1 MASYTGTKQIGKD
14 DLPPETLTQYYEDRK
29 KIIFKKL
36 TISKNE
42 QYILSLVKTSQLK
55 VNAKT
60 IDSIKGGFFQSLPSN
75 AFDLSVIFKENIAN
89 FCLVISLYL
98 QENRNIEAL
107 KLFLLLCEQNKK
119 TLNYLT
125 FKVLEQLPKISN
137 RNKIAKYYPT
147 ITKTLLQIISVL
159 IKLAGKFNKSVLENY
174 FIVQYL
180 KIVHILSITV
190 VKYINP
196 VKIDEINTQ
205 LKNERRYFYS
215 NCLFDCSIY
224 LFNRFQPLNISISIL
239 NHTLDLYN
247 NQNVNYILN
256 EIESTLLLK
265 INYNLGLFYYVD
277 GLNMEAIN
285 NFNQAQ
291 DRVADIK
298 NFPVSKTR
306 KSRISLDEKDLMMNK
321 LRNNNNN
328 SSNNLI
334 LDFDDILGPQNNQN
348 SRNKYVRS
356 NIKPGTHI
364 VNGRES
370 IEQQSSLLFKVTNDS
385 MKSQGNKKNIKI
397 YSTIYLGAF
406 NILRFK
412 NPIEIESVR
421 DKILIEIKL
430 NLAEIELKN
439 KNYKESINH
448 LNFILN
454 MQKKAT
460 YADFGLFDKD
470 NIRLIKSKTNNN
482 QNEIDTIVNKT
493 REKTRFINELKKTK
507 SENTN
512 SIFLMTRDKSTN
524 NTLKENTSTNNINNT
539 NSPQQIMKYHLTNG
553 DKSKIMRLLEE
564 IEMASWEKDTN
575 KLKNKNQYSEVA
587 KYPYDRSKNYL
598 IRNQKIIT
606 SKEMEK
612 FFIFICSLSIY
623 QLKILNDTQPPPSQR
638 RNDLPIIFNNQ
649 FQDCLTNAQ
658 RMNLSLLET
667 MSLSRYILLKDTN
680 KDISL
685 ENLDIRFML
694 FRIKDEESDN
704 KIDYTNI
711 IRRNRLKSNNRFKRN
726 RNTKGNSFRSNT
738 FCIKTPQKKGK
749 KYEYE
754 EEDDA
759 LKFFMKNNNAKNKK
773 IIGKHKKEVEKFI
786 EEIDNDELK
795 IFYKNPELL
804 SKLIENTEKK
814 IK

>member
-1 MASYTGTKQIGKD
+1 MASLSNTKQIGKD
-14 DLPPETLTQYYEDRK
+14 DLPPESVTEYYEDRK

-42 QYILSLVKTSQLK
+42 EYILSIVKKSQLK

-60 IDSIKGGFFQSLPSN
+60 IDSMKGGFFQSLPSN
-75 AFDLSVIFKENIAN
+75 AYDLSVMFKENIAN
-89 FCLVISLYL
+89 FSLVISLYL
-98 QENRNIEAL
+98 QENRKIDAF

-125 FKVLEQLPKISN
+125 GKVLEQLPKISN
-137 RNKIAKYYPT
+137 RNKIAKFYPT
-147 ITKTLLQIISVL
+147 ITKTLLQIISVF

-180 KIVHILSITV
+180 KIVHILSVTV

-224 LFNRFQPLNISISIL
+224 LFNRFQPFNISISIL

-247 NQNVNYILN
+247 NQNVNYVLN
-256 EIESTLLLK
+256 ENESTLLLK
-265 INYNLGLFYYVD
+265 INYNLGLFCYVD
-277 GLNMEAIN
+277 GLNMEAVN
-285 NFNQAQ
+285 NFNQAK
-291 DRVADIK
+291 DRVTDIK
-298 NFPVSKTR
+298 NFPISKTR

-321 LRNNNNN
+321 LRNNN
-328 SSNNLI
+328 STSNLI
-334 LDFDDILGPQNNQN
+334 LDFNDIVAPQPNQ
-348 SRNKYVRS
+348 SRNKYNR
-356 NIKPGTHI
+356 NTIKSTTH
-364 VNGRES
+364 VLNGRES
-370 IEQQSSLLFKVTNDS
+370 IEHQNNLFLKVSNDNAENQ
-385 MKSQGNKKNIKI
+385 MNKKNVRD
-397 YSTIYLGAF
+397 YSTIYLGAY

-412 NPIEIESVR
+412 NPLEIELVR
-421 DKILIEIKL
+421 DKILVEIKL
-430 NLAEIELKN
+430 YLAEIELKN
-439 KNYKESINH
+439 KNYRESLYH
-448 LNFILN
+448 LNSILN
-454 MQKKAT
+454 LQKKENMGE
-460 YADFGLFDKD
+460 YVLYSKD
-470 NIRLIKSKTNNN
+470 NTRLIKSKTNSSKNI
-482 QNEIDTIVNKT
+482 IDTADNKT
-493 REKTRFINELKKTK
+493 REKTRYMNDLKKNK
-507 SENTN
+507 SENNN
-512 SIFLMTRDKSTN
+512 SLFLITRDKSTN
-524 NTLKENTSTNNINNT
+524 NTLKDNASSNNLNNV
-539 NSPQQIMKYHLTNG
+539 NSSHQVMKYNLTNG
-553 DKSKIMRLLEE
+553 DKSRIMRLLEE
-564 IEMASWEKDTN
+564 IEIACWEKDAN
-575 KLKNKNQYSEVA
+575 KLKNKNQYAEVT

-658 RMNLSLLET
+658 RMNLTLLET

-694 FRIKDEESDN
+694 YRIKDEEVDN
-704 KIDYTNI
+704 KIDYNKI
-711 IRRNRLKSNNRFKRN
+711 MRRNRIKSNNRFKRIN
-726 RNTKGNSFRSNT
+726 NSKGNSFRSNT
-738 FCIKTPQKKGK
+738 FSIKTPIKKVK
-749 KYEYE
+749 KYEDE

-759 LKFFMKNNNAKNKK
+759 LKYFMKNNSPKNKK
-773 IIGKHKKEVEKFI
+773 LIGNHKKELTKFI
-786 EEIDNDELK
+786 EDINNDELK

-804 SKLIENTEKK
+804 SKLVENTEKK

>member
-1 MASYTGTKQIGKD
+1 MASLSNTKQIGKD
-14 DLPPETLTQYYEDRK
+14 DLPPESVTEYYEDRK

-42 QYILSLVKTSQLK
+42 EYILSIVKKSQLK

-60 IDSIKGGFFQSLPSN
+60 IDSMKGGFFQSLPSN
-75 AFDLSVIFKENIAN
+75 AYDLSVMFKENIAN
-89 FCLVISLYL
+89 FSLVISLYL
-98 QENRNIEAL
+98 QENRKIDAF

-125 FKVLEQLPKISN
+125 GKVLEQLPKISN
-137 RNKIAKYYPT
+137 RNKIAKFYPT
-147 ITKTLLQIISVL
+147 ITKTLLQIISVF

-180 KIVHILSITV
+180 KIVHILSVTV

-224 LFNRFQPLNISISIL
+224 LFNRFQPFNISISIL

-247 NQNVNYILN
+247 NQNVNYVLN
-256 EIESTLLLK
+256 ENESTLLLK
-265 INYNLGLFYYVD
+265 INYNLGLFCYVD
-277 GLNMEAIN
+277 GLNMEAVN
-285 NFNQAQ
+285 NFNQAK
-291 DRVADIK
+291 DRVNDIK
-298 NFPVSKTR
+298 NFPISKTR

-321 LRNNNNN
+321 LRNNN
-328 SSNNLI
+328 STSNLI
-334 LDFDDILGPQNNQN
+334 LDFNDIVSPQPNQ
-348 SRNKYVRS
+348 SRNKYNR
-356 NIKPGTHI
+356 NTIKSTTH
-364 VNGRES
+364 VLNGRES
-370 IEQQSSLLFKVTNDS
+370 IEHQNNLFLKVSNDNAENQ
-385 MKSQGNKKNIKI
+385 MNKKNVRD
-397 YSTIYLGAF
+397 YSTIYLGAY

-412 NPIEIESVR
+412 NPLEIELVR
-421 DKILIEIKL
+421 DKILVEIKL
-430 NLAEIELKN
+430 YLAEIELKN
-439 KNYKESINH
+439 KNYRESLYH
-448 LNFILN
+448 LNSILN
-454 MQKKAT
+454 LQKKENMGE
-460 YADFGLFDKD
+460 YVLYSKD
-470 NIRLIKSKTNNN
+470 NTRLIKSKTNSSKNI
-482 QNEIDTIVNKT
+482 IDTADNKT
-493 REKTRFINELKKTK
+493 REKTRYMNDLKKNK
-507 SENTN
+507 SENNN
-512 SIFLMTRDKSTN
+512 SLFLITRDKSTN
-524 NTLKENTSTNNINNT
+524 NTLKDNASSNNLNNV
-539 NSPQQIMKYHLTNG
+539 NSSHQVMKYNLTNG
-553 DKSKIMRLLEE
+553 DKSRIMRLLEE
-564 IEMASWEKDTN
+564 IEIACWEKDAN
-575 KLKNKNQYSEVA
+575 KLKNKNQYAEVT

-658 RMNLSLLET
+658 RMNLTLLET

-694 FRIKDEESDN
+694 YRIKDEEVDN
-704 KIDYTNI
+704 KINYNKI
-711 IRRNRLKSNNRFKRN
+711 MRRNRIKSNNRFKRIN
-726 RNTKGNSFRSNT
+726 NSKGNSFRSNT
-738 FCIKTPQKKGK
+738 FSIKTPIKKVK
-749 KYEYE
+749 KYEDE

-759 LKFFMKNNNAKNKK
+759 LKYFMKNNSPKNKK
-773 IIGKHKKEVEKFI
+773 LIGNHKKELTKFI
-786 EEIDNDELK
+786 EDINNDELK

-804 SKLIENTEKK
+804 SKLVENTEKK

>member
-1 MASYTGTKQIGKD
+1 MASLSNTKQIGKD
-14 DLPPETLTQYYEDRK
+14 DLPPESVTEYYEDRK

-42 QYILSLVKTSQLK
+42 EYILSIVKKSQLK

-60 IDSIKGGFFQSLPSN
+60 IDSMKGGFFQSLPSN
-75 AFDLSVIFKENIAN
+75 AYDLSVMFKENIAN
-89 FCLVISLYL
+89 FSLVISLYL
-98 QENRNIEAL
+98 QENRKIDAF
-107 KLFLLLCEQNKK
+107 KLFLLLCEENKK

-125 FKVLEQLPKISN
+125 GKVLEQLPKISN
-137 RNKIAKYYPT
+137 RNKIAKFYPT
-147 ITKTLLQIISVL
+147 ITKTLLQIISVF

-180 KIVHILSITV
+180 KIVHILSVTV

-224 LFNRFQPLNISISIL
+224 LFNRFQPFNISISIL

-247 NQNVNYILN
+247 NQNVNYVLN
-256 EIESTLLLK
+256 ENESTLLLK
-265 INYNLGLFYYVD
+265 INYNLGLFCYVD
-277 GLNMEAIN
+277 GLNMEAVN
-285 NFNQAQ
+285 NFNQAK
-291 DRVADIK
+291 DRVNDIK
-298 NFPVSKTR
+298 NFPISKTR

-321 LRNNNNN
+321 LRNNN
-328 SSNNLI
+328 STSNLI
-334 LDFDDILGPQNNQN
+334 LDFNDIVAPQPNQ
-348 SRNKYVRS
+348 SRNKYNR
-356 NIKPGTHI
+356 NTIKSTTH
-364 VNGRES
+364 VLNGRES
-370 IEQQSSLLFKVTNDS
+370 IEHQNNLFLKVSNDNAENQ
-385 MKSQGNKKNIKI
+385 MNKKNVRD
-397 YSTIYLGAF
+397 YSTIYLGAY

-412 NPIEIESVR
+412 NPLEIELVR
-421 DKILIEIKL
+421 DKILVEIKL
-430 NLAEIELKN
+430 YLAEIELKN
-439 KNYKESINH
+439 KNYRESLYH
-448 LNFILN
+448 LNCILN
-454 MQKKAT
+454 LQKKENMGE
-460 YADFGLFDKD
+460 YVLYSKD
-470 NIRLIKSKTNNN
+470 NTRLIKSKTNSSKNI
-482 QNEIDTIVNKT
+482 IDTADNKT
-493 REKTRFINELKKTK
+493 REKTRYMNDLKKNK
-507 SENTN
+507 SENNN
-512 SIFLMTRDKSTN
+512 SLFLITRDKSTN
-524 NTLKENTSTNNINNT
+524 NTLKDNASSNNLNNV
-539 NSPQQIMKYHLTNG
+539 NSSHQVMKYNLTNG
-553 DKSKIMRLLEE
+553 DKSRIMRLLEE
-564 IEMASWEKDTN
+564 IEIACWEKDAN
-575 KLKNKNQYSEVA
+575 KLKNKNQYAEVT

-658 RMNLSLLET
+658 RMNLTLLET

-694 FRIKDEESDN
+694 YRIKDEEVDN
-704 KIDYTNI
+704 KIDYNKI
-711 IRRNRLKSNNRFKRN
+711 MRRNRIKSNNRFKRIN
-726 RNTKGNSFRSNT
+726 NSKGNSFRSNT
-738 FCIKTPQKKGK
+738 FSIKTPIKKVK
-749 KYEYE
+749 KYEDE

-759 LKFFMKNNNAKNKK
+759 LKYFMKNNSPKNKK
-773 IIGKHKKEVEKFI
+773 LIGNHKKELTKFF
-786 EEIDNDELK
+786 EEINDDELK
-795 IFYKNPELL
+795 IFYKNPESL
-804 SKLIENTEKK
+804 SKLVENNEKK

>member
-1 MASYTGTKQIGKD
+1 MASLSNTKQIGKD
-14 DLPPETLTQYYEDRK
+14 DLPPESVTEYYEDRK

-42 QYILSLVKTSQLK
+42 EYILSIVKKSQLK

-60 IDSIKGGFFQSLPSN
+60 IDSMKGGFFQSLPSN
-75 AFDLSVIFKENIAN
+75 AYDLSVMFKENIAN
-89 FCLVISLYL
+89 FSLVISLYL
-98 QENRNIEAL
+98 QENRKIDAF

-125 FKVLEQLPKISN
+125 GKVLEQLPKISN
-137 RNKIAKYYPT
+137 RNKIAKFYPT
-147 ITKTLLQIISVL
+147 ITKTLLQIISVF

-180 KIVHILSITV
+180 KIVHILSVTV
-190 VKYINP
+190 VKYINL

-224 LFNRFQPLNISISIL
+224 LFNRFQPFNISISIL

-247 NQNVNYILN
+247 NQNVNYVLN
-256 EIESTLLLK
+256 ENESTLLLK
-265 INYNLGLFYYVD
+265 INYNLGLFCYVD
-277 GLNMEAIN
+277 GLNMEAVN
-285 NFNQAQ
+285 NFNQAK
-291 DRVADIK
+291 DRVTDIK
-298 NFPVSKTR
+298 NFPISKTR

-321 LRNNNNN
+321 LRNNN
-328 SSNNLI
+328 STSNLI
-334 LDFDDILGPQNNQN
+334 LDFNDIVAPQPNQ
-348 SRNKYVRS
+348 SRNKYNR
-356 NIKPGTHI
+356 NTIKSTTH
-364 VNGRES
+364 VLNGRES
-370 IEQQSSLLFKVTNDS
+370 IEHQNNLFLKVSNDNAENQ
-385 MKSQGNKKNIKI
+385 MNKKNVRD
-397 YSTIYLGAF
+397 YSTIYLGAY

-412 NPIEIESVR
+412 NPLEIELVR
-421 DKILIEIKL
+421 DKILVEIKL
-430 NLAEIELKN
+430 YLAEIELKN
-439 KNYKESINH
+439 KNYRESLYH
-448 LNFILN
+448 LNSILN
-454 MQKKAT
+454 LQKKENMGE
-460 YADFGLFDKD
+460 YVLYSKD
-470 NIRLIKSKTNNN
+470 NTRLIKSKTNSSKNI
-482 QNEIDTIVNKT
+482 IDTADNKT
-493 REKTRFINELKKTK
+493 REKTRYMNDLKKNK
-507 SENTN
+507 SENNN
-512 SIFLMTRDKSTN
+512 SLFLITRDKSTN
-524 NTLKENTSTNNINNT
+524 NTLKDNASSNNLNNV
-539 NSPQQIMKYHLTNG
+539 NSSHQVMKYNLTNG
-553 DKSKIMRLLEE
+553 DKSRIMRLLEE
-564 IEMASWEKDTN
+564 IEIACWEKDAN
-575 KLKNKNQYSEVA
+575 KLKNKNQYAEVT

-658 RMNLSLLET
+658 RMNLTLLET

-694 FRIKDEESDN
+694 YRIKDEEVDN
-704 KIDYTNI
+704 KIDYNKI
-711 IRRNRLKSNNRFKRN
+711 MRRNRIKSNNRFKRIN
-726 RNTKGNSFRSNT
+726 NSKGNSFRSNT
-738 FCIKTPQKKGK
+738 FSIKTPIKKVK
-749 KYEYE
+749 KYEDE

-759 LKFFMKNNNAKNKK
+759 LKYFMKNNSPKNKK
-773 IIGKHKKEVEKFI
+773 LIGNHKKELTKFI
-786 EEIDNDELK
+786 EEINNDELK

-804 SKLIENTEKK
+804 SKLVENTEKK

>member
-1 MASYTGTKQIGKD
+1 MASLSNTKQIGKD
-14 DLPPETLTQYYEDRK
+14 DLPPESVTEYYEDRK

-42 QYILSLVKTSQLK
+42 EYILSIVKKSQLK

-60 IDSIKGGFFQSLPSN
+60 IDSMKGGFFQSLPSN
-75 AFDLSVIFKENIAN
+75 AYDLSVMFKENIAN
-89 FCLVISLYL
+89 FSLVISLYL
-98 QENRNIEAL
+98 QENRKIDAF

-125 FKVLEQLPKISN
+125 GKVLEQLPKISN
-137 RNKIAKYYPT
+137 RNKIAKFYPT
-147 ITKTLLQIISVL
+147 ITKTLLQIISVF

-180 KIVHILSITV
+180 KIVHILSVTV

-224 LFNRFQPLNISISIL
+224 LFNRFQPFNISISIL

-247 NQNVNYILN
+247 NQNVNYVLN
-256 EIESTLLLK
+256 ENESTLLLK
-265 INYNLGLFYYVD
+265 INYNLGLFCYVD
-277 GLNMEAIN
+277 GLNMEAVN
-285 NFNQAQ
+285 NFNQAK
-291 DRVADIK
+291 DRVNDIK
-298 NFPVSKTR
+298 NFPISKTR

-321 LRNNNNN
+321 LRNNN
-328 SSNNLI
+328 STSNLI
-334 LDFDDILGPQNNQN
+334 LDFNDIVSPQPNQ
-348 SRNKYVRS
+348 SRNKYNR
-356 NIKPGTHI
+356 NTIKSTTH
-364 VNGRES
+364 VLNGRES
-370 IEQQSSLLFKVTNDS
+370 IEHQNNLFLKVSNDNAENQ
-385 MKSQGNKKNIKI
+385 MNKKNVRD
-397 YSTIYLGAF
+397 YSTIYLGAY

-412 NPIEIESVR
+412 NPLEIELVR
-421 DKILIEIKL
+421 DKILVEIKL
-430 NLAEIELKN
+430 YLAEIELKN
-439 KNYKESINH
+439 KNYRESLYH
-448 LNFILN
+448 LNSILN
-454 MQKKAT
+454 LQKKENMGE
-460 YADFGLFDKD
+460 YVLYSKD
-470 NIRLIKSKTNNN
+470 NTRLIKSKTNSSKNI
-482 QNEIDTIVNKT
+482 IDTADNKT
-493 REKTRFINELKKTK
+493 REKTRYMNDLKKNK
-507 SENTN
+507 SENNN
-512 SIFLMTRDKSTN
+512 SLFLITRDKSTN
-524 NTLKENTSTNNINNT
+524 NTLKDNASSNNLNNV
-539 NSPQQIMKYHLTNG
+539 NSSHQVMKYNLTNG
-553 DKSKIMRLLEE
+553 DKSRIMRLLEE
-564 IEMASWEKDTN
+564 IEIACWEKDAN
-575 KLKNKNQYSEVA
+575 KLKNKNQYAEVT

-658 RMNLSLLET
+658 RMNLTLLET

-694 FRIKDEESDN
+694 YRIKDEEIDN
-704 KIDYTNI
+704 KIDYNKI
-711 IRRNRLKSNNRFKRN
+711 MRRNRIKSNNRFKRIN
-726 RNTKGNSFRSNT
+726 NSKGNSFRSNT
-738 FCIKTPQKKGK
+738 FSIKTPMKKVK
-749 KYEYE
+749 KYEDE

-759 LKFFMKNNNAKNKK
+759 LKYFMKNNSPKNKK
-773 IIGKHKKEVEKFI
+773 LIGNHKKELTKFLEDI
-786 EEIDNDELK
+786 NNDELK

-804 SKLIENTEKK
+804 SKLVENTEKK

>member
-1 MASYTGTKQIGKD
+1 MASLSNTKQIGKD
-14 DLPPETLTQYYEDRK
+14 DLPPESVTEYYEDRK

-42 QYILSLVKTSQLK
+42 EYILSIVKKSQLK

-60 IDSIKGGFFQSLPSN
+60 IDSMKGGFFQSLPSN
-75 AFDLSVIFKENIAN
+75 AYDLSVMFKENIAN
-89 FCLVISLYL
+89 FSLVISLYL
-98 QENRNIEAL
+98 QENRKIDAF

-125 FKVLEQLPKISN
+125 GKVLEQLPKISN
-137 RNKIAKYYPT
+137 RNKIAKFYPT
-147 ITKTLLQIISVL
+147 ITKTLLQIISVF

-180 KIVHILSITV
+180 KIVHILSVTV

-224 LFNRFQPLNISISIL
+224 LFNRFQPFNISISIL

-247 NQNVNYILN
+247 NQNVNYVLN
-256 EIESTLLLK
+256 ENESTLLLK
-265 INYNLGLFYYVD
+265 INYNLGLFCYVD
-277 GLNMEAIN
+277 GLNMEAVN
-285 NFNQAQ
+285 NFNQAK
-291 DRVADIK
+291 DRVTDIK
-298 NFPVSKTR
+298 NFPISKTR

-321 LRNNNNN
+321 LRNNN
-328 SSNNLI
+328 STSNLI
-334 LDFDDILGPQNNQN
+334 LDFNDIVSPQPNQ
-348 SRNKYVRS
+348 SRNKYNR
-356 NIKPGTHI
+356 NTIKSTTH
-364 VNGRES
+364 VLNGRES
-370 IEQQSSLLFKVTNDS
+370 IEHQNNLFLKVSNDNAENQ
-385 MKSQGNKKNIKI
+385 MNKKNVRD
-397 YSTIYLGAF
+397 YSTIYLGAY

-412 NPIEIESVR
+412 NPLEIELVR
-421 DKILIEIKL
+421 DKILVEIKL
-430 NLAEIELKN
+430 YLAEIELKN
-439 KNYKESINH
+439 KNYRESLYH

-454 MQKKAT
+454 LQKKENMGE
-460 YADFGLFDKD
+460 YVLYSKD
-470 NIRLIKSKTNNN
+470 NTRLIKSKTNSSKNI
-482 QNEIDTIVNKT
+482 IDTADNKT
-493 REKTRFINELKKTK
+493 REKTRYMNDLKKNK
-507 SENTN
+507 SENNN
-512 SIFLMTRDKSTN
+512 SLFLITRDKSTN
-524 NTLKENTSTNNINNT
+524 NTLKDNASSNNLNNV
-539 NSPQQIMKYHLTNG
+539 NSSHQVMKYNLTNG
-553 DKSKIMRLLEE
+553 DKSRIMRLLEE
-564 IEMASWEKDTN
+564 IEIACWEKDAN
-575 KLKNKNQYSEVA
+575 KLKNKNQYAEVT

-658 RMNLSLLET
+658 RMNLTLLET

-694 FRIKDEESDN
+694 YRIKDEEVDN
-704 KIDYTNI
+704 KIDYNKI
-711 IRRNRLKSNNRFKRN
+711 MRRNRIKSNNRFKRIN
-726 RNTKGNSFRSNT
+726 NSKGNSFRSNT
-738 FCIKTPQKKGK
+738 FSIKTPMKKVK
-749 KYEYE
+749 KYYEDE

-759 LKFFMKNNNAKNKK
+759 LKYFMKNNSPKNKK
-773 IIGKHKKEVEKFI
+773 LIGNHKKELTKFI
-786 EEIDNDELK
+786 EEINNDELK

-804 SKLIENTEKK
+804 SKLVENTEKK

>member
-1 MASYTGTKQIGKD
+1 MASLSNTKQIGKD
-14 DLPPETLTQYYEDRK
+14 DLPPESVTEYYEDRK

-42 QYILSLVKTSQLK
+42 EYILSIVKKSQLK

-60 IDSIKGGFFQSLPSN
+60 IDSMKGGFFQSLPSN
-75 AFDLSVIFKENIAN
+75 AYDLSVMFKENIAN
-89 FCLVISLYL
+89 FSLVISLYL
-98 QENRNIEAL
+98 QENRKIDAF

-125 FKVLEQLPKISN
+125 GKVLEQLPKISN
-137 RNKIAKYYPT
+137 RNKIAKFYPT
-147 ITKTLLQIISVL
+147 ITKTLLQIISVF

-180 KIVHILSITV
+180 KIVHILSVTV

-224 LFNRFQPLNISISIL
+224 LFNRFQPFNISISIL

-247 NQNVNYILN
+247 NQNVNYVLN
-256 EIESTLLLK
+256 ENESTLLLK
-265 INYNLGLFYYVD
+265 INYNLGLFCYVD
-277 GLNMEAIN
+277 GLNMEAVN
-285 NFNQAQ
+285 NFNQAK
-291 DRVADIK
+291 DRVTDIK
-298 NFPVSKTR
+298 NFPISKTR

-321 LRNNNNN
+321 LRNNN
-328 SSNNLI
+328 STSNLI
-334 LDFDDILGPQNNQN
+334 LDFNDIVSPQPNQ
-348 SRNKYVRS
+348 SRNKYNR
-356 NIKPGTHI
+356 NTIKSTTH
-364 VNGRES
+364 VLNGRES
-370 IEQQSSLLFKVTNDS
+370 IEHQNNLFLKVSNDNAENQ
-385 MKSQGNKKNIKI
+385 MNKKNVRD
-397 YSTIYLGAF
+397 YSTIYLGAY

-412 NPIEIESVR
+412 NPLEIELVR
-421 DKILIEIKL
+421 DKILVEIKL
-430 NLAEIELKN
+430 YLAEIELKN
-439 KNYKESINH
+439 KNYRESLYH
-448 LNFILN
+448 LNSILN
-454 MQKKAT
+454 LQKKENMGE
-460 YADFGLFDKD
+460 YVLYSKD
-470 NIRLIKSKTNNN
+470 NTRLIKSKTNSSKNI
-482 QNEIDTIVNKT
+482 IDTADNKT
-493 REKTRFINELKKTK
+493 REKTRYMNDLKKNK
-507 SENTN
+507 SENNN
-512 SIFLMTRDKSTN
+512 SLFLITRDKSTN
-524 NTLKENTSTNNINNT
+524 NTLKDNASSNNLNNV
-539 NSPQQIMKYHLTNG
+539 NSSHQVMKYNLTNG
-553 DKSKIMRLLEE
+553 DKSRIMRLLEE
-564 IEMASWEKDTN
+564 IEIACWEKDAN
-575 KLKNKNQYSEVA
+575 KLKNKNQYAEVT

-658 RMNLSLLET
+658 RMNLTLLET

-694 FRIKDEESDN
+694 YRIKDEEVDN
-704 KIDYTNI
+704 KIDYNKI
-711 IRRNRLKSNNRFKRN
+711 MRRNRIKSNNRFKRIN
-726 RNTKGNSFRSNT
+726 NSKGNSFRSNT
-738 FCIKTPQKKGK
+738 FSIKTPIKKVK
-749 KYEYE
+749 KYEDE

-759 LKFFMKNNNAKNKK
+759 LKYFMKNNSPKNKK
-773 IIGKHKKEVEKFI
+773 LIGNHKKELTKFI
-786 EEIDNDELK
+786 EEINNDELK

-804 SKLIENTEKK
+804 SKLVENTEKK

>member
-1 MASYTGTKQIGKD
+1 MASLSNTKQIGKD
-14 DLPPETLTQYYEDRK
+14 DLPPESVTEYYEDRK

-42 QYILSLVKTSQLK
+42 EYILSIVKKSQLK

-60 IDSIKGGFFQSLPSN
+60 IDSMKGGFFQSLPSN
-75 AFDLSVIFKENIAN
+75 AYDLSVMFKENIAN
-89 FCLVISLYL
+89 FSLVISLYL
-98 QENRNIEAL
+98 QENRKIDAF

-125 FKVLEQLPKISN
+125 GKVLEQLPKISN
-137 RNKIAKYYPT
+137 RNKIAKFYPT
-147 ITKTLLQIISVL
+147 ITKTLLQIISVF

-180 KIVHILSITV
+180 KIVHILSVTV

-224 LFNRFQPLNISISIL
+224 LFNRFQPFNISISIL

-247 NQNVNYILN
+247 NQNVNYVLN
-256 EIESTLLLK
+256 ENESTLLLK
-265 INYNLGLFYYVD
+265 INYNLGLFCYVD
-277 GLNMEAIN
+277 GLNMEAVN

-291 DRVADIK
+291 DRVTDIK
-298 NFPVSKTR
+298 KFPISKTR

-321 LRNNNNN
+321 LRNNN
-328 SSNNLI
+328 STSNLI
-334 LDFDDILGPQNNQN
+334 LDFNDIVSPQPNQ
-348 SRNKYVRS
+348 SRNKYNR
-356 NIKPGTHI
+356 NTIKSTTH
-364 VNGRES
+364 VLNGRES
-370 IEQQSSLLFKVTNDS
+370 IEHQNNLFLKVSNDNAENQ
-385 MKSQGNKKNIKI
+385 MNKKNVRD
-397 YSTIYLGAF
+397 YSTIYLGAY

-412 NPIEIESVR
+412 NPLEIELVR
-421 DKILIEIKL
+421 DKILVEIKL
-430 NLAEIELKN
+430 YLAEIELKN
-439 KNYKESINH
+439 KNYRESLYH
-448 LNFILN
+448 LNSILN
-454 MQKKAT
+454 LQKKENMGE
-460 YADFGLFDKD
+460 YVLYSKD
-470 NIRLIKSKTNNN
+470 NTRLIKSKTNSSKNI
-482 QNEIDTIVNKT
+482 IDTADNKT
-493 REKTRFINELKKTK
+493 REKTRYMNDLKKNK
-507 SENTN
+507 SENNN
-512 SIFLMTRDKSTN
+512 SLFLITRDKSTN
-524 NTLKENTSTNNINNT
+524 NTLKDNASSNNLNNV
-539 NSPQQIMKYHLTNG
+539 NSSHQVMKYILTNG
-553 DKSKIMRLLEE
+553 DNSRIMRLLEE
-564 IEMASWEKDTN
+564 IDIACWEKDAN
-575 KLKNKNQYSEVA
+575 KLKNKNQYAEVT

-658 RMNLSLLET
+658 RMNLTLLET

-694 FRIKDEESDN
+694 YRIKDEEVDN
-704 KIDYTNI
+704 KIDYNKI
-711 IRRNRLKSNNRFKRN
+711 MRRNRIKSNNRFKRIN
-726 RNTKGNSFRSNT
+726 NSKGNSFRSNT
-738 FCIKTPQKKGK
+738 FSIKTPIKKVK
-749 KYEYE
+749 KYEDE

-759 LKFFMKNNNAKNKK
+759 LKYFMKNNSPKNKK
-773 IIGKHKKEVEKFI
+773 LIGNHKKELTKFI
-786 EEIDNDELK
+786 EDINNDELK

-804 SKLIENTEKK
+804 SKLVENTEKK

>member
-1 MASYTGTKQIGKD
+1 MASLSNTKQIGKD
-14 DLPPETLTQYYEDRK
+14 DLPPESVTEYYEDRK

-42 QYILSLVKTSQLK
+42 EYILSIVKKSQLK

-60 IDSIKGGFFQSLPSN
+60 IDSMKGGFFQSLPSN
-75 AFDLSVIFKENIAN
+75 AYDLSVMFKENIAN
-89 FCLVISLYL
+89 FSLVISLYL
-98 QENRNIEAL
+98 QENRKIDAF

-125 FKVLEQLPKISN
+125 GKVLEQLPKISN
-137 RNKIAKYYPT
+137 RNKIAKFYPT
-147 ITKTLLQIISVL
+147 ITKTLLQIISVF

-180 KIVHILSITV
+180 KIVHILSVTV

-224 LFNRFQPLNISISIL
+224 LFNRFQPFNISISIL

-247 NQNVNYILN
+247 NQNVNYVLN
-256 EIESTLLLK
+256 ENESTLLLK
-265 INYNLGLFYYVD
+265 INYNLGLFCYVD
-277 GLNMEAIN
+277 GLNMEAVN

-291 DRVADIK
+291 DRVTDIK
-298 NFPVSKTR
+298 KFPISKTR

-321 LRNNNNN
+321 LRNNN
-328 SSNNLI
+328 STSNLI
-334 LDFDDILGPQNNQN
+334 LDFNDIVSPQPNQ
-348 SRNKYVRS
+348 SRNKYNR
-356 NIKPGTHI
+356 NTIKSTTH
-364 VNGRES
+364 VLNGRES
-370 IEQQSSLLFKVTNDS
+370 IEHQNNLFLKVSNDNAENQ
-385 MKSQGNKKNIKI
+385 MNKKNVRD
-397 YSTIYLGAF
+397 YSTIYLGAY

-412 NPIEIESVR
+412 NPLEIELVR
-421 DKILIEIKL
+421 DKILVEIKL
-430 NLAEIELKN
+430 YLAEIELKN
-439 KNYKESINH
+439 KNYRESLYH
-448 LNFILN
+448 LNSILN
-454 MQKKAT
+454 LQKKENMGE
-460 YADFGLFDKD
+460 YVLYSKD
-470 NIRLIKSKTNNN
+470 NTRLIKSKTNSSKNI
-482 QNEIDTIVNKT
+482 IDTADNKT
-493 REKTRFINELKKTK
+493 REKTRYMNDLKKNK
-507 SENTN
+507 SENNN
-512 SIFLMTRDKSTN
+512 SLFLITRDKSTN
-524 NTLKENTSTNNINNT
+524 NTLKDNASSNNLNNV
-539 NSPQQIMKYHLTNG
+539 NSSHQVMKYNLTNG
-553 DKSKIMRLLEE
+553 DKSRIMRLLEE
-564 IEMASWEKDTN
+564 IEIACWEKDAN
-575 KLKNKNQYSEVA
+575 KLKNKNQYAEVT

-658 RMNLSLLET
+658 RMNLTLLET

-694 FRIKDEESDN
+694 YRIKDEEVDN
-704 KIDYTNI
+704 KIDYNKI
-711 IRRNRLKSNNRFKRN
+711 MRRNRIKSNNRFKRIN
-726 RNTKGNSFRSNT
+726 NSKGNSFRSNT
-738 FCIKTPQKKGK
+738 FSIKTPIKKVK
-749 KYEYE
+749 KYEDE

-759 LKFFMKNNNAKNKK
+759 LKYFMKNNSPKNKK
-773 IIGKHKKEVEKFI
+773 LIGNHKKELTKFLEDI
-786 EEIDNDELK
+786 NNDELK

-804 SKLIENTEKK
+804 SKLVENTEKK

>member
-1 MASYTGTKQIGKD
+1 MASLSNTKQIGKD
-14 DLPPETLTQYYEDRK
+14 DLPPESVTEYYEDRK

-42 QYILSLVKTSQLK
+42 EYILSIVKKSQLK

-60 IDSIKGGFFQSLPSN
+60 IDSMKGGFFQSLPSN
-75 AFDLSVIFKENIAN
+75 AYDLSVMFKENIAN
-89 FCLVISLYL
+89 FSLVISLYL
-98 QENRNIEAL
+98 QENRKIDAF

-125 FKVLEQLPKISN
+125 GKVLEQLPKISN
-137 RNKIAKYYPT
+137 RNKIAKFYPT
-147 ITKTLLQIISVL
+147 ITKTLLQIISVF

-180 KIVHILSITV
+180 KIVHILSVTV

-224 LFNRFQPLNISISIL
+224 LFNRFQPFNISISIL

-247 NQNVNYILN
+247 NQNVNYVLN
-256 EIESTLLLK
+256 ENESTLLLK
-265 INYNLGLFYYVD
+265 INYNLGLFCYVD
-277 GLNMEAIN
+277 GLNMEAVN

-291 DRVADIK
+291 DRVTDIK
-298 NFPVSKTR
+298 KFPISKTR

-321 LRNNNNN
+321 LRNNN
-328 SSNNLI
+328 STSNLI
-334 LDFDDILGPQNNQN
+334 LDFNDIVAPQPNQ
-348 SRNKYVRS
+348 SRNKYNR
-356 NIKPGTHI
+356 NTIKSTTH
-364 VNGRES
+364 VLNGRES
-370 IEQQSSLLFKVTNDS
+370 IEHQNNLFLKVSNDNAENQ
-385 MKSQGNKKNIKI
+385 MNKKNVRD
-397 YSTIYLGAF
+397 YSTIYLGAY

-412 NPIEIESVR
+412 NPLEIELVR
-421 DKILIEIKL
+421 DKILVEIKL
-430 NLAEIELKN
+430 YLAEIELKN
-439 KNYKESINH
+439 KNYRESLYH
-448 LNFILN
+448 LNSILN
-454 MQKKAT
+454 LQKKENMGE
-460 YADFGLFDKD
+460 YVLYSKD
-470 NIRLIKSKTNNN
+470 NTRLIKSKTNSSKNI
-482 QNEIDTIVNKT
+482 IDTADNKT
-493 REKTRFINELKKTK
+493 REKTRYMNDLKKNK
-507 SENTN
+507 SENNN
-512 SIFLMTRDKSTN
+512 SLFLITRDKSTN
-524 NTLKENTSTNNINNT
+524 NTLKDNASSNNLNNV
-539 NSPQQIMKYHLTNG
+539 NSSHQVMKYNLTNG
-553 DKSKIMRLLEE
+553 DKSRIMRLLEE
-564 IEMASWEKDTN
+564 IEIACWEKDAN
-575 KLKNKNQYSEVA
+575 KLKNKNQYAEVT

-658 RMNLSLLET
+658 RMNLTLLET

-694 FRIKDEESDN
+694 YRIKDEEVDN
-704 KIDYTNI
+704 KIDYNKI
-711 IRRNRLKSNNRFKRN
+711 LRRNRIKSNNRFKRIN
-726 RNTKGNSFRSNT
+726 NSKGNSFRSNT
-738 FCIKTPQKKGK
+738 FSIKTPIKKVK
-749 KYEYE
+749 KYEDE

-759 LKFFMKNNNAKNKK
+759 LKYFMKNNSPKNKK
-773 IIGKHKKEVEKFI
+773 LIGNHKKELTKFI
-786 EEIDNDELK
+786 EEINNDELK

-804 SKLIENTEKK
+804 SKLVENTEKK

>member
-1 MASYTGTKQIGKD
+1 MASLSNTKQIGKD
-14 DLPPETLTQYYEDRK
+14 DLPPESVTEYYEDRK

-42 QYILSLVKTSQLK
+42 EYILSIVKKSQLK

-60 IDSIKGGFFQSLPSN
+60 IDSMKGGFFQSLPSN
-75 AFDLSVIFKENIAN
+75 AYDLSVMFKENIAN
-89 FCLVISLYL
+89 FSLVISLYL
-98 QENRNIEAL
+98 QENRKIDAF

-125 FKVLEQLPKISN
+125 GKVLEQLPKISN
-137 RNKIAKYYPT
+137 RNKIAKFYPT
-147 ITKTLLQIISVL
+147 ITKTLLQIISVF

-180 KIVHILSITV
+180 KIVHILSVTV

-224 LFNRFQPLNISISIL
+224 LFNRFQPFNISISIL

-247 NQNVNYILN
+247 NQNVNYVLN
-256 EIESTLLLK
+256 ENESTLLLK
-265 INYNLGLFYYVD
+265 INYNLGLFCYVD
-277 GLNMEAIN
+277 GLNMEAVN
-285 NFNQAQ
+285 NFNQAK
-291 DRVADIK
+291 DRVTDIK
-298 NFPVSKTR
+298 NFPISKTR

-321 LRNNNNN
+321 LRNNN
-328 SSNNLI
+328 STSNLI
-334 LDFDDILGPQNNQN
+334 LDFNDIVAPQPNQ
-348 SRNKYVRS
+348 SRNKYNR
-356 NIKPGTHI
+356 NTIKSTTH
-364 VNGRES
+364 VLNGRES
-370 IEQQSSLLFKVTNDS
+370 IEHQNNLFLKVSNDNAENQ
-385 MKSQGNKKNIKI
+385 MNKKNVRD
-397 YSTIYLGAF
+397 YSTIYLGAY

-412 NPIEIESVR
+412 NPLEIELVR
-421 DKILIEIKL
+421 DKILVEIKL
-430 NLAEIELKN
+430 YLAEIELKN
-439 KNYKESINH
+439 KNYRESLYH
-448 LNFILN
+448 LNCILN
-454 MQKKAT
+454 LQKKENMGE
-460 YADFGLFDKD
+460 YVLYSKD
-470 NIRLIKSKTNNN
+470 NTRLIKSKTNSSKNI
-482 QNEIDTIVNKT
+482 IDTADNKT
-493 REKTRFINELKKTK
+493 REKTRYMNDLKKNK
-507 SENTN
+507 SENNN
-512 SIFLMTRDKSTN
+512 SLFLITRDKSTN
-524 NTLKENTSTNNINNT
+524 NTLKDNASSNNLNNV
-539 NSPQQIMKYHLTNG
+539 NSSHQVMKYNLTNG
-553 DKSKIMRLLEE
+553 DKSRIMRLLEE
-564 IEMASWEKDTN
+564 IEIACWEKDAN
-575 KLKNKNQYSEVA
+575 KLKNKNQYAEVT

-658 RMNLSLLET
+658 RMNLTLLET

-694 FRIKDEESDN
+694 YRIKDEEVDN
-704 KIDYTNI
+704 KIDYNKI
-711 IRRNRLKSNNRFKRN
+711 MRRNRIKSNNRFKRIN
-726 RNTKGNSFRSNT
+726 NSKGNSFRSNT
-738 FCIKTPQKKGK
+738 FSIKTPIKKVK
-749 KYEYE
+749 KYEDE

-759 LKFFMKNNNAKNKK
+759 LKYFMKNNSPKNKK
-773 IIGKHKKEVEKFI
+773 LIGNHKKELTKFF
-786 EEIDNDELK
+786 EEINNDELK

-804 SKLIENTEKK
+804 SKLVENTEKK

>member
-1 MASYTGTKQIGKD
+1 MASLSNTKQIGKD
-14 DLPPETLTQYYEDRK
+14 DLPPESVTEYYEDRK

-42 QYILSLVKTSQLK
+42 EYILSIVKKSQLK

-60 IDSIKGGFFQSLPSN
+60 IDSMKGGFFQSLPSN
-75 AFDLSVIFKENIAN
+75 AYDLSVMFKENIAN
-89 FCLVISLYL
+89 FSLVISLYL
-98 QENRNIEAL
+98 QENRKIDAF

-125 FKVLEQLPKISN
+125 GKVLEQLPKISN
-137 RNKIAKYYPT
+137 RNKIAKFYPT
-147 ITKTLLQIISVL
+147 ITKTLLQIISVF

-180 KIVHILSITV
+180 KIVHILSVTV

-224 LFNRFQPLNISISIL
+224 LFNRFQPFNISISIL

-247 NQNVNYILN
+247 NQNVNYVLN
-256 EIESTLLLK
+256 ENESTLLLK
-265 INYNLGLFYYVD
+265 INYNLGLFCYVD
-277 GLNMEAIN
+277 GLNMEAVN
-285 NFNQAQ
+285 NFNQAK
-291 DRVADIK
+291 DRVTDIK
-298 NFPVSKTR
+298 NFPISKTR

-321 LRNNNNN
+321 LRNNN
-328 SSNNLI
+328 STSNLI
-334 LDFDDILGPQNNQN
+334 LDFNDIVAPQPNQ
-348 SRNKYVRS
+348 SRNKYNR
-356 NIKPGTHI
+356 NTIKSTTH
-364 VNGRES
+364 VLNGRES
-370 IEQQSSLLFKVTNDS
+370 IEHQNNLFLKVSNDNAENQ
-385 MKSQGNKKNIKI
+385 MNKKNERD
-397 YSTIYLGAF
+397 YSTIYLGAN

-412 NPIEIESVR
+412 NPLEIELVR
-421 DKILIEIKL
+421 DKILVEIKL
-430 NLAEIELKN
+430 YLAEIELKN
-439 KNYKESINH
+439 KNYRESLYH
-448 LNFILN
+448 LNSILN
-454 MQKKAT
+454 LQKKENMGE
-460 YADFGLFDKD
+460 YVLYSKD
-470 NIRLIKSKTNNN
+470 NTRLIKSKTNSSKNI
-482 QNEIDTIVNKT
+482 IDTADNKT
-493 REKTRFINELKKTK
+493 REKTRYMNDLKKNK
-507 SENTN
+507 SENNN
-512 SIFLMTRDKSTN
+512 SLFLITRDKSTN
-524 NTLKENTSTNNINNT
+524 NTLKDNASSNNLNNV
-539 NSPQQIMKYHLTNG
+539 NSSHQVMKYNLTNG
-553 DKSKIMRLLEE
+553 DKSRIMRLLEE
-564 IEMASWEKDTN
+564 IEIACWEKDAN
-575 KLKNKNQYSEVA
+575 KLKNKNQYAEVT

-658 RMNLSLLET
+658 RMNLTLLET

-694 FRIKDEESDN
+694 YRIKDEEVDN
-704 KIDYTNI
+704 KIDYNKI
-711 IRRNRLKSNNRFKRN
+711 MRRNRIKSNNRFKRIN
-726 RNTKGNSFRSNT
+726 NSKGNSFRSNT
-738 FCIKTPQKKGK
+738 FSIKTPIKKVK
-749 KYEYE
+749 KYEDE

-759 LKFFMKNNNAKNKK
+759 LKYFMKNNSPKNKK
-773 IIGKHKKEVEKFI
+773 LIGNHKKELTKFI
-786 EEIDNDELK
+786 EDINNDELK

-804 SKLIENTEKK
+804 SKLVENTEKK

>member
-1 MASYTGTKQIGKD
+1 MASLSNTKQIGKD
-14 DLPPETLTQYYEDRK
+14 DLPPESVTEYYEDRK

-42 QYILSLVKTSQLK
+42 EYILSIVKKSQLK

-60 IDSIKGGFFQSLPSN
+60 IDSMKGGFFQSLPSN
-75 AFDLSVIFKENIAN
+75 AYDLSVMFKENIAN
-89 FCLVISLYL
+89 FALVISLYL
-98 QENRNIEAL
+98 QENRKIDAL

-125 FKVLEQLPKISN
+125 GKVLEQLPKISN
-137 RNKIAKYYPT
+137 RNKIAKFYPT
-147 ITKTLLQIISVL
+147 ITKTLLQIISVF

-180 KIVHILSITV
+180 KIVHILSVTV

-224 LFNRFQPLNISISIL
+224 LFNRFQPFNISISIL

-247 NQNVNYILN
+247 NPNVNYVLN

-265 INYNLGLFYYVD
+265 INYNLGLFCYVD
-277 GLNMEAIN
+277 GLNMEAVN
-285 NFNQAQ
+285 NFNQAK
-291 DRVADIK
+291 DRVNDIK
-298 NFPVSKTR
+298 NFPISKTR

-321 LRNNNNN
+321 LRNNN
-328 SSNNLI
+328 STSNLI
-334 LDFDDILGPQNNQN
+334 LDFNDIVAPQPNQ
-348 SRNKYVRS
+348 SRNKYNR
-356 NIKPGTHI
+356 NTIKSTTH
-364 VNGRES
+364 VLNGRES
-370 IEQQSSLLFKVTNDS
+370 IEHQNNLFLKVSSENAENQ
-385 MKSQGNKKNIKI
+385 MNKKNVRD
-397 YSTIYLGAF
+397 YSTIYLGAY

-412 NPIEIESVR
+412 NPLEIELVR
-421 DKILIEIKL
+421 DKILVEIKL
-430 NLAEIELKN
+430 YLAEIELKN
-439 KNYKESINH
+439 KNYRESLYH
-448 LNFILN
+448 LNSILN
-454 MQKKAT
+454 LQKKENMGE
-460 YADFGLFDKD
+460 YVLYSKD
-470 NIRLIKSKTNNN
+470 NTRLIKSKTNSSKNI
-482 QNEIDTIVNKT
+482 IDTADNKT
-493 REKTRFINELKKTK
+493 REKTRYMNDLKKNK
-507 SENTN
+507 SENNN
-512 SIFLMTRDKSTN
+512 SLFLITRDKSTN
-524 NTLKENTSTNNINNT
+524 NTLKDNASSNNLNNV
-539 NSPQQIMKYHLTNG
+539 NSSHQVMKYNLTNG
-553 DKSKIMRLLEE
+553 DKSRIMRLLEE
-564 IEMASWEKDTN
+564 IDIACWEKDAN
-575 KLKNKNQYSEVA
+575 KLKNKNQYAEVT

-658 RMNLSLLET
+658 RMNLTLLET

-694 FRIKDEESDN
+694 YRIKDEEVDN
-704 KIDYTNI
+704 KIDYNKI
-711 IRRNRLKSNNRFKRN
+711 MRRNRIKSNNRFKRIN
-726 RNTKGNSFRSNT
+726 NSKGNSFRSNT
-738 FCIKTPQKKGK
+738 FSIKTPIKKVK
-749 KYEYE
+749 KYEDE

-759 LKFFMKNNNAKNKK
+759 LKYFMKNNSPKNKK
-773 IIGKHKKEVEKFI
+773 LIGNHKKELTKFI
-786 EEIDNDELK
+786 EEINNDELK

-804 SKLIENTEKK
+804 SKLVENTEKK

>member
-1 MASYTGTKQIGKD
+1 MASLSNTKQIGKD
-14 DLPPETLTQYYEDRK
+14 DLPPESVTEYYEDRK

-42 QYILSLVKTSQLK
+42 EYILSIVKKSQLK

-60 IDSIKGGFFQSLPSN
+60 IDSMKGGFFQSLPSN
-75 AFDLSVIFKENIAN
+75 AYDLSVMFKENIAN
-89 FCLVISLYL
+89 FSLVISLYL
-98 QENRNIEAL
+98 QENRKIDAF

-125 FKVLEQLPKISN
+125 GKVLEQLPKISN
-137 RNKIAKYYPT
+137 RNKIAKFYPT
-147 ITKTLLQIISVL
+147 ITKTLLQIISVF

-180 KIVHILSITV
+180 KIVHILSVTV

-224 LFNRFQPLNISISIL
+224 LFNRFQPFNISISIL

-247 NQNVNYILN
+247 NQNVNYVLN
-256 EIESTLLLK
+256 ENESTLLLK
-265 INYNLGLFYYVD
+265 INYNLGLFCYVD
-277 GLNMEAIN
+277 GLNMEAVN
-285 NFNQAQ
+285 NFNQAK
-291 DRVADIK
+291 DRVTDIK
-298 NFPVSKTR
+298 NFPISKTR

-321 LRNNNNN
+321 LRNNN
-328 SSNNLI
+328 STSNLI
-334 LDFDDILGPQNNQN
+334 LDFNDIVSPQPNQ
-348 SRNKYVRS
+348 SRNKYNR
-356 NIKPGTHI
+356 NTIKSTTH
-364 VNGRES
+364 VLNGRES
-370 IEQQSSLLFKVTNDS
+370 IEHQNNLFLKVSNDNAENQ
-385 MKSQGNKKNIKI
+385 MNKKNVRD
-397 YSTIYLGAF
+397 YSTIYLGAY

-412 NPIEIESVR
+412 NPLEIELVR
-421 DKILIEIKL
+421 DKILVEIKL
-430 NLAEIELKN
+430 YLAEIELKN
-439 KNYKESINH
+439 KNYRESLYH
-448 LNFILN
+448 LNSILN
-454 MQKKAT
+454 LQKKENMGE
-460 YADFGLFDKD
+460 YVLYSKD
-470 NIRLIKSKTNNN
+470 NTRLIKSKTNSSKNI
-482 QNEIDTIVNKT
+482 IDTADNKT
-493 REKTRFINELKKTK
+493 REKTRYMNDLKKNK
-507 SENTN
+507 SENNN
-512 SIFLMTRDKSTN
+512 SLFLITRDKSTN
-524 NTLKENTSTNNINNT
+524 NTLKDNASSNNLNNV
-539 NSPQQIMKYHLTNG
+539 NSSHQVMKYNLTDG
-553 DKSKIMRLLEE
+553 DKSRIMRLLEE
-564 IEMASWEKDTN
+564 IEIACWEKDAN
-575 KLKNKNQYSEVA
+575 KLKNKNQYAEVT

-658 RMNLSLLET
+658 RMNLTLLET

-694 FRIKDEESDN
+694 YRIKDEEVDN
-704 KIDYTNI
+704 KIDYNKI
-711 IRRNRLKSNNRFKRN
+711 MRRNRIKSNNRFKRIN
-726 RNTKGNSFRSNT
+726 NSKGNSFRSNT
-738 FCIKTPQKKGK
+738 FSIKTPIKKVK
-749 KYEYE
+749 KYEDE

-759 LKFFMKNNNAKNKK
+759 LKYFMKNNSPKNKK
-773 IIGKHKKEVEKFI
+773 LIGNHKKELTKFI
-786 EEIDNDELK
+786 EDINNDELK

-804 SKLIENTEKK
+804 SKLVENTEKK

>member
-1 MASYTGTKQIGKD
+1 MASLSNTKQIGKD
-14 DLPPETLTQYYEDRK
+14 DLPPESVTEYYEDRK

-42 QYILSLVKTSQLK
+42 EYILSIVKKSQLK

-60 IDSIKGGFFQSLPSN
+60 IDSMKGGFFQSLPSN
-75 AFDLSVIFKENIAN
+75 AYDLSVMFKENIAN
-89 FCLVISLYL
+89 FSLVISLYL
-98 QENRNIEAL
+98 QENRKIDAF

-125 FKVLEQLPKISN
+125 GKVLEQLPKISN
-137 RNKIAKYYPT
+137 RNKIAKFYPT
-147 ITKTLLQIISVL
+147 ITKTLLQIISVF

-180 KIVHILSITV
+180 KIVHILSVTV

-224 LFNRFQPLNISISIL
+224 LFNRFQPFNISISIL

-247 NQNVNYILN
+247 NQNVNYVLN
-256 EIESTLLLK
+256 ENESTLLLK
-265 INYNLGLFYYVD
+265 INYNLGLFCYVD
-277 GLNMEAIN
+277 GLNMEAVN
-285 NFNQAQ
+285 NFNQAK
-291 DRVADIK
+291 DRVNDIK
-298 NFPVSKTR
+298 NFPISKTR

-321 LRNNNNN
+321 LRNNN
-328 SSNNLI
+328 STSNLI
-334 LDFDDILGPQNNQN
+334 LDFNDIVSPQPNQ
-348 SRNKYVRS
+348 SRNKYNR
-356 NIKPGTHI
+356 NTIKSTTH
-364 VNGRES
+364 VLNGRES
-370 IEQQSSLLFKVTNDS
+370 IEHQNNLFLKVSNDNAENQ
-385 MKSQGNKKNIKI
+385 MNKKNVRD
-397 YSTIYLGAF
+397 YSTIYLGAY

-412 NPIEIESVR
+412 NPLEIELVR
-421 DKILIEIKL
+421 DKILVEIKL
-430 NLAEIELKN
+430 YLAEIELKN
-439 KNYKESINH
+439 KNYRESLYH
-448 LNFILN
+448 LNSILN
-454 MQKKAT
+454 LQKKENMGE
-460 YADFGLFDKD
+460 YVLYSKD
-470 NIRLIKSKTNNN
+470 NTRLIKSKTNSSKNI
-482 QNEIDTIVNKT
+482 IDTADNKT
-493 REKTRFINELKKTK
+493 REKTRYMNDLKKNK
-507 SENTN
+507 SENNN
-512 SIFLMTRDKSTN
+512 SLFLITRDKSTN
-524 NTLKENTSTNNINNT
+524 NTLKDNASSNNLNNV
-539 NSPQQIMKYHLTNG
+539 NSSHQVMKYNLTNG
-553 DKSKIMRLLEE
+553 DKSRIMRLLEE
-564 IEMASWEKDTN
+564 IEIACWEKDAN
-575 KLKNKNQYSEVA
+575 KLKNKNQYAEVT
-587 KYPYDRSKNYL
+587 KYPYDRSKNYF

-658 RMNLSLLET
+658 RMNLTLLET

-694 FRIKDEESDN
+694 YRIKDEEVDN
-704 KIDYTNI
+704 KIDYNKI
-711 IRRNRLKSNNRFKRN
+711 MRRNRIKSNNRFKRIN
-726 RNTKGNSFRSNT
+726 NSKGNSFRSNT
-738 FCIKTPQKKGK
+738 FSIKTPIKKVK
-749 KYEYE
+749 KYEDE

-759 LKFFMKNNNAKNKK
+759 LKYFMKNNSPKNKK
-773 IIGKHKKEVEKFI
+773 LIGNHKKELTKFLEDI
-786 EEIDNDELK
+786 NNDELK

-804 SKLIENTEKK
+804 SKLVENTEKK

>member
-1 MASYTGTKQIGKD
+1 MASLSNTKQIGKD
-14 DLPPETLTQYYEDRK
+14 DLPPESVTEYYEDRK

-42 QYILSLVKTSQLK
+42 EYILSIVKKSQLK

-60 IDSIKGGFFQSLPSN
+60 IDSMKGGFFQSLPSN
-75 AFDLSVIFKENIAN
+75 AYDLSVMFKENIAN
-89 FCLVISLYL
+89 FSLVISLYL
-98 QENRNIEAL
+98 QENRKIDAF

-125 FKVLEQLPKISN
+125 GKVLEQLPKISN
-137 RNKIAKYYPT
+137 RNKIAKFYPT
-147 ITKTLLQIISVL
+147 ITKTLLQIISVF

-180 KIVHILSITV
+180 KIVHILSVTV

-224 LFNRFQPLNISISIL
+224 LFNRFQPFNISISIL

-247 NQNVNYILN
+247 NQNVNYVLN
-256 EIESTLLLK
+256 ENESTLLLK
-265 INYNLGLFYYVD
+265 INYNLGLFCYVD
-277 GLNMEAIN
+277 GLNMEAVN
-285 NFNQAQ
+285 NFNQAK
-291 DRVADIK
+291 DRVNDIK
-298 NFPVSKTR
+298 NFPISKTR

-321 LRNNNNN
+321 LRNNN
-328 SSNNLI
+328 STINLI
-334 LDFDDILGPQNNQN
+334 LDFNDIVAPQPNQ
-348 SRNKYVRS
+348 SRNKYNR
-356 NIKPGTHI
+356 NTIKSTTH
-364 VNGRES
+364 VLNGRES
-370 IEQQSSLLFKVTNDS
+370 IEHQNNLFLKVSNDNAENQ
-385 MKSQGNKKNIKI
+385 MNKKNVRD
-397 YSTIYLGAF
+397 YSTIYLGAY

-412 NPIEIESVR
+412 NPLEIELVR
-421 DKILIEIKL
+421 DKILVEIKL
-430 NLAEIELKN
+430 YLAEIELKN
-439 KNYKESINH
+439 KNYRESLYH
-448 LNFILN
+448 LNSILN
-454 MQKKAT
+454 LQKKENMGE
-460 YADFGLFDKD
+460 YVLYSKD
-470 NIRLIKSKTNNN
+470 NTRLIKSKTNSSKNI
-482 QNEIDTIVNKT
+482 IDTADNKT
-493 REKTRFINELKKTK
+493 REKTRYMNDLKKNK
-507 SENTN
+507 SENNN
-512 SIFLMTRDKSTN
+512 SLFLITRDKSTN
-524 NTLKENTSTNNINNT
+524 NTLKDNASSNNLNNV
-539 NSPQQIMKYHLTNG
+539 NSSHQVMKYNLTNG
-553 DKSKIMRLLEE
+553 DKSRIMRLLEE
-564 IEMASWEKDTN
+564 IEIACWEKDAN
-575 KLKNKNQYSEVA
+575 KLKNKNQYAEVT

-658 RMNLSLLET
+658 RMNLTLLET

-694 FRIKDEESDN
+694 YRIKDEEVDN
-704 KIDYTNI
+704 KIDYNKI
-711 IRRNRLKSNNRFKRN
+711 MRRNRIKSNNRFKRIN
-726 RNTKGNSFRSNT
+726 NSKGNSFRSNT
-738 FCIKTPQKKGK
+738 FSIKTPIKKVK
-749 KYEYE
+749 KYEDE

-759 LKFFMKNNNAKNKK
+759 LKYFMKNNSPKNKK
-773 IIGKHKKEVEKFI
+773 LIGNHKKELTKFI
-786 EEIDNDELK
+786 EEINNDELK

-804 SKLIENTEKK
+804 SKLVENTEKK

>member
-1 MASYTGTKQIGKD
+1 MASLSNTKQIGKD
-14 DLPPETLTQYYEDRK
+14 DLPPESVTEYYEDRK

-42 QYILSLVKTSQLK
+42 EYILSIVKKSQLK

-60 IDSIKGGFFQSLPSN
+60 IDSMKGGFFQSLPSN
-75 AFDLSVIFKENIAN
+75 AYDLSVMFKENIAN
-89 FCLVISLYL
+89 FSLVISLYL
-98 QENRNIEAL
+98 QENRKIDAF

-125 FKVLEQLPKISN
+125 GKVLEQLPKISN
-137 RNKIAKYYPT
+137 RNKIAKFYPT
-147 ITKTLLQIISVL
+147 ITKTLLQIISVF

-180 KIVHILSITV
+180 KIVHILSVTV

-224 LFNRFQPLNISISIL
+224 LFNRFQPFNISISIL

-247 NQNVNYILN
+247 NQNVNYVLN
-256 EIESTLLLK
+256 ENESTLLLK
-265 INYNLGLFYYVD
+265 INYNLGLFCYVD
-277 GLNMEAIN
+277 GLNMEAVN
-285 NFNQAQ
+285 NFNQAK
-291 DRVADIK
+291 DRVTDIK
-298 NFPVSKTR
+298 NFPISKTR

-321 LRNNNNN
+321 LRNNN
-328 SSNNLI
+328 STSNLI
-334 LDFDDILGPQNNQN
+334 LDFNDIVAPQPNQ
-348 SRNKYVRS
+348 SRNKYNR
-356 NIKPGTHI
+356 NTIKSTTH
-364 VNGRES
+364 VLNGRES
-370 IEQQSSLLFKVTNDS
+370 IEHQNNLFLKVSNDNAENQ
-385 MKSQGNKKNIKI
+385 MNKKNVRD
-397 YSTIYLGAF
+397 YSTIYLGAY

-412 NPIEIESVR
+412 NPLEIELVR
-421 DKILIEIKL
+421 DKILVEIKL
-430 NLAEIELKN
+430 YLAEIELKN
-439 KNYKESINH
+439 KNYRESLYH
-448 LNFILN
+448 LNSILN
-454 MQKKAT
+454 LQKKENMGE
-460 YADFGLFDKD
+460 YVLYSKD
-470 NIRLIKSKTNNN
+470 NTRLIKSKTNSSKNI
-482 QNEIDTIVNKT
+482 IDTADNKT
-493 REKTRFINELKKTK
+493 REKTRYMNDLKKNK
-507 SENTN
+507 SENNN
-512 SIFLMTRDKSTN
+512 SLFLITRDKSTN
-524 NTLKENTSTNNINNT
+524 NTLKDNASSNNLNNV
-539 NSPQQIMKYHLTNG
+539 NSSHQVMKYNLTNG
-553 DKSKIMRLLEE
+553 DKSRIMRLLEE
-564 IEMASWEKDTN
+564 IEIACWEKDAN
-575 KLKNKNQYSEVA
+575 KLKNKNQYAEVT

-658 RMNLSLLET
+658 RMNLTLLET

-694 FRIKDEESDN
+694 YRIKDEEIDN
-704 KIDYTNI
+704 KIDYNKI
-711 IRRNRLKSNNRFKRN
+711 MRRNRIKSNNRFKRIN
-726 RNTKGNSFRSNT
+726 NSKGNSFRSNT
-738 FCIKTPQKKGK
+738 FSIKTPIKKVK
-749 KYEYE
+749 KYEDE

-759 LKFFMKNNNAKNKK
+759 LKYFMKNNSPKNKK
-773 IIGKHKKEVEKFI
+773 LIGNHKKELTKFLEDI
-786 EEIDNDELK
+786 NNDELK

-804 SKLIENTEKK
+804 SKLVENTEKK

>member
-1 MASYTGTKQIGKD
+1 MASLSNTKQIGKD
-14 DLPPETLTQYYEDRK
+14 DLPPESVTEYYEDRK

-42 QYILSLVKTSQLK
+42 EYILSIVKKSQLK

-60 IDSIKGGFFQSLPSN
+60 IDSMKGGFFQSLPSN
-75 AFDLSVIFKENIAN
+75 AYDLSVMFKENIAN
-89 FCLVISLYL
+89 FSLVISLYL
-98 QENRNIEAL
+98 QENRKIDAF

-125 FKVLEQLPKISN
+125 GKVLEQLPKISN
-137 RNKIAKYYPT
+137 RNKIAKFYPT
-147 ITKTLLQIISVL
+147 ITKTLLQIISVF

-180 KIVHILSITV
+180 KIVHILSVTV

-224 LFNRFQPLNISISIL
+224 LFNRFQPFNISISIL

-247 NQNVNYILN
+247 NQNVNYVLN
-256 EIESTLLLK
+256 ENESTLLLK
-265 INYNLGLFYYVD
+265 INYNLGLFCYVD
-277 GLNMEAIN
+277 GLNMEAVN
-285 NFNQAQ
+285 NFNQAK
-291 DRVADIK
+291 DRVTDIK
-298 NFPVSKTR
+298 NFPISKTR

-321 LRNNNNN
+321 LRNNN
-328 SSNNLI
+328 STSNLI
-334 LDFDDILGPQNNQN
+334 LDFNDIVSPQPNQ
-348 SRNKYVRS
+348 SRNKYNR
-356 NIKPGTHI
+356 NTIKSTTH
-364 VNGRES
+364 VLNGRES
-370 IEQQSSLLFKVTNDS
+370 IEHQNNLFLKVSNDNAENQ
-385 MKSQGNKKNIKI
+385 MNKKNVRD
-397 YSTIYLGAF
+397 YSTIYLGAY

-412 NPIEIESVR
+412 NPLEIELVR
-421 DKILIEIKL
+421 DKILVEIKL
-430 NLAEIELKN
+430 YLAEIELKN
-439 KNYKESINH
+439 KNYRESLYH
-448 LNFILN
+448 LNSILN
-454 MQKKAT
+454 LQKKENMGE
-460 YADFGLFDKD
+460 YVLYSKD
-470 NIRLIKSKTNNN
+470 NTRLIKSKTNSSKNI
-482 QNEIDTIVNKT
+482 IDTADNKT
-493 REKTRFINELKKTK
+493 REKTRYMNDLKKNK
-507 SENTN
+507 SENNN
-512 SIFLMTRDKSTN
+512 SLFLITRDKSTN
-524 NTLKENTSTNNINNT
+524 NTLKDNASSNNLNNV
-539 NSPQQIMKYHLTNG
+539 NSSHQVMKYNLTNG
-553 DKSKIMRLLEE
+553 DKSRIMRLLEE
-564 IEMASWEKDTN
+564 IEIACWEKDAN
-575 KLKNKNQYSEVA
+575 KLKNKNQYAEVT

-658 RMNLSLLET
+658 RMNLTLLET

-694 FRIKDEESDN
+694 YRIKDEEVDN
-704 KIDYTNI
+704 KIDYNKI
-711 IRRNRLKSNNRFKRN
+711 MRRNRIKSNNRFKRIN
-726 RNTKGNSFRSNT
+726 NSKGNSFRSNT
-738 FCIKTPQKKGK
+738 FSIKTPMKKVK
-749 KYEYE
+749 KYYEDE

-759 LKFFMKNNNAKNKK
+759 LKYFMKNNSPKNKK
-773 IIGKHKKEVEKFI
+773 LIGNHKKELTKFI
-786 EEIDNDELK
+786 EDINNDELK

-804 SKLIENTEKK
+804 SKLVENTEKK

>member
-1 MASYTGTKQIGKD
+1 MASLSNTKQIGKD
-14 DLPPETLTQYYEDRK
+14 DLPPESVTEYYEDRK

-42 QYILSLVKTSQLK
+42 EYILSIVKKSQLK

-60 IDSIKGGFFQSLPSN
+60 IDSMKGGFFQSLPSN
-75 AFDLSVIFKENIAN
+75 AYDLSVMFKENIAN
-89 FCLVISLYL
+89 FSLVISLYL
-98 QENRNIEAL
+98 QENRKIDAF

-125 FKVLEQLPKISN
+125 GKVLEQLPKISN
-137 RNKIAKYYPT
+137 RNKIAKFYPT
-147 ITKTLLQIISVL
+147 ITKTLLQIISVF

-180 KIVHILSITV
+180 KIVHILSVTV

-224 LFNRFQPLNISISIL
+224 LFNRFQPFNISISIL

-247 NQNVNYILN
+247 NQNVNYVLN
-256 EIESTLLLK
+256 ENESTLLLK
-265 INYNLGLFYYVD
+265 INYNLGLFCYVD
-277 GLNMEAIN
+277 GLNMEAVN
-285 NFNQAQ
+285 NFNQAK
-291 DRVADIK
+291 DRVTDIK
-298 NFPVSKTR
+298 NFPISKTR

-321 LRNNNNN
+321 LRNNN
-328 SSNNLI
+328 STSNLI
-334 LDFDDILGPQNNQN
+334 LDFNDIVSPQPNQ
-348 SRNKYVRS
+348 SRNKYNR
-356 NIKPGTHI
+356 NTIKSTTH
-364 VNGRES
+364 VLNGRES
-370 IEQQSSLLFKVTNDS
+370 IEHQNNLFLKVSNDNAENQ
-385 MKSQGNKKNIKI
+385 MNKKNVRD
-397 YSTIYLGAF
+397 YSTIYLGAY

-412 NPIEIESVR
+412 NPLEIELVR
-421 DKILIEIKL
+421 DKILVEIKL
-430 NLAEIELKN
+430 YLAEIELKN
-439 KNYKESINH
+439 KNYRESLYH
-448 LNFILN
+448 LNSILN
-454 MQKKAT
+454 LQKKENMGE
-460 YADFGLFDKD
+460 YVLYSKD
-470 NIRLIKSKTNNN
+470 NTRLIKSKTNSSKNI
-482 QNEIDTIVNKT
+482 IDTADNKT
-493 REKTRFINELKKTK
+493 REKTRYMNDLKKNK
-507 SENTN
+507 SENNN
-512 SIFLMTRDKSTN
+512 SLFLITRDKSTN
-524 NTLKENTSTNNINNT
+524 NTLKDNASSNNLNNV
-539 NSPQQIMKYHLTNG
+539 NCSHQVMKYNLTNG
-553 DKSKIMRLLEE
+553 DKSRIMRLLEE
-564 IEMASWEKDTN
+564 IEIACWEKDAN
-575 KLKNKNQYSEVA
+575 KLKNKNQYAEVT

-658 RMNLSLLET
+658 RMNLTLLET

-694 FRIKDEESDN
+694 YRIKDEEVDN
-704 KIDYTNI
+704 KIDYNKI
-711 IRRNRLKSNNRFKRN
+711 MRRNRIKSNNRFKRIN
-726 RNTKGNSFRSNT
+726 NSKGNSFRSNT
-738 FCIKTPQKKGK
+738 FSIKTPIKKVK
-749 KYEYE
+749 KYEDE

-759 LKFFMKNNNAKNKK
+759 LKYFMKNNSPKNKK
-773 IIGKHKKEVEKFI
+773 LIGNHKKELTKFI
-786 EEIDNDELK
+786 EDINNDELK

-804 SKLIENTEKK
+804 SKLVENTEKK

>member
-1 MASYTGTKQIGKD
+1 MASLSNTKQIGKD
-14 DLPPETLTQYYEDRK
+14 DLPPESVTEYYEDRK

-42 QYILSLVKTSQLK
+42 EYILSIVKKSQLK

-60 IDSIKGGFFQSLPSN
+60 IDSMKGGFFQSLPSN
-75 AFDLSVIFKENIAN
+75 AYDLSVMFKENIAN
-89 FCLVISLYL
+89 FSLVISLYL
-98 QENRNIEAL
+98 QENRKIDAF

-125 FKVLEQLPKISN
+125 GKVLEQLPKISN
-137 RNKIAKYYPT
+137 RNKIAKFYPT
-147 ITKTLLQIISVL
+147 ITKTLLQIISVF

-180 KIVHILSITV
+180 KIVHILSVTV

-224 LFNRFQPLNISISIL
+224 LFNRFQPFNISISIL

-247 NQNVNYILN
+247 NQNVNYVLN
-256 EIESTLLLK
+256 ENESTLLLK
-265 INYNLGLFYYVD
+265 INYNLGLFCYVD
-277 GLNMEAIN
+277 GLNMEAVN
-285 NFNQAQ
+285 NFNQAK
-291 DRVADIK
+291 DRVNDIK
-298 NFPVSKTR
+298 NFPISKTR

-321 LRNNNNN
+321 LRNNN
-328 SSNNLI
+328 STSNLI
-334 LDFDDILGPQNNQN
+334 LDFNDIVSPQPNQ
-348 SRNKYVRS
+348 SRNKYNR
-356 NIKPGTHI
+356 NTIKSTTH
-364 VNGRES
+364 VLNGRES
-370 IEQQSSLLFKVTNDS
+370 IEHQNNLFLKVSNDNAENQ
-385 MKSQGNKKNIKI
+385 MNKKNVRD
-397 YSTIYLGAF
+397 YSTIYLGAY

-412 NPIEIESVR
+412 NPLEIELVR
-421 DKILIEIKL
+421 DKILVEIKL
-430 NLAEIELKN
+430 YLAEIELKN
-439 KNYKESINH
+439 KNYRESLYH
-448 LNFILN
+448 LNSILN
-454 MQKKAT
+454 LQKKENMGE
-460 YADFGLFDKD
+460 YVLYSKD
-470 NIRLIKSKTNNN
+470 NTRLIKSKTNSSKNI
-482 QNEIDTIVNKT
+482 IDTADNKT
-493 REKTRFINELKKTK
+493 REKTRYMNDLKKNK
-507 SENTN
+507 SENNN
-512 SIFLMTRDKSTN
+512 SLFLITRDKSTN
-524 NTLKENTSTNNINNT
+524 NTLKDNASSNNLNNV
-539 NSPQQIMKYHLTNG
+539 NSSHQVMKYNLTNG
-553 DKSKIMRLLEE
+553 DKSRIMRLLEE
-564 IEMASWEKDTN
+564 IEIACWEKDAN
-575 KLKNKNQYSEVA
+575 KLKNKNQYAEVT

-658 RMNLSLLET
+658 RMNLTLLET

-694 FRIKDEESDN
+694 YRIKDEEIDN
-704 KIDYTNI
+704 KIDYNKI
-711 IRRNRLKSNNRFKRN
+711 MRRNRIKSNNRFKRIN
-726 RNTKGNSFRSNT
+726 NSKGNSFRSNT
-738 FCIKTPQKKGK
+738 FSIKTPIKKVK
-749 KYEYE
+749 KYEDE

-759 LKFFMKNNNAKNKK
+759 LKYFMKNNSPKNKK
-773 IIGKHKKEVEKFI
+773 LIGNHKKELTKFLEDI
-786 EEIDNDELK
+786 NNDELK

-804 SKLIENTEKK
+804 SKLVENTEKK

>member
-1 MASYTGTKQIGKD
+1 MASLSNTKQIGKD
-14 DLPPETLTQYYEDRK
+14 DLPPESVTEYYEDRK

-42 QYILSLVKTSQLK
+42 EYILSIVKKSQLK

-60 IDSIKGGFFQSLPSN
+60 IDSMKGGFFQSLPSN
-75 AFDLSVIFKENIAN
+75 AYDLSVMFKENIAN
-89 FCLVISLYL
+89 FSLVISLYL
-98 QENRNIEAL
+98 QENRKIDAF

-125 FKVLEQLPKISN
+125 GKVLEQLPKISN
-137 RNKIAKYYPT
+137 RNKIAKFYPT
-147 ITKTLLQIISVL
+147 ITKTLLQIISVF

-180 KIVHILSITV
+180 KIVHILSVTV

-224 LFNRFQPLNISISIL
+224 LFNRFQPFNISISIL

-247 NQNVNYILN
+247 NQNVNYVLN
-256 EIESTLLLK
+256 ENESTLLLK
-265 INYNLGLFYYVD
+265 INYNLGLFCYVD
-277 GLNMEAIN
+277 GLNMEAVN
-285 NFNQAQ
+285 NFNQAK
-291 DRVADIK
+291 DRVTDIK
-298 NFPVSKTR
+298 NFPISKTR

-321 LRNNNNN
+321 LRNNN
-328 SSNNLI
+328 STSNLI
-334 LDFDDILGPQNNQN
+334 LDFNDIVSPQPNQ
-348 SRNKYVRS
+348 SRNKYNR
-356 NIKPGTHI
+356 NTIKSTTH
-364 VNGRES
+364 VLNGRES
-370 IEQQSSLLFKVTNDS
+370 IEHQNNLFLKVSNDNAENQ
-385 MKSQGNKKNIKI
+385 MNKKNVRD
-397 YSTIYLGAF
+397 YSTIYLGAY

-412 NPIEIESVR
+412 NPLEIELVR
-421 DKILIEIKL
+421 DKILVEIKL
-430 NLAEIELKN
+430 YLAEIELKN
-439 KNYKESINH
+439 KNYRESLYH
-448 LNFILN
+448 LNSILN
-454 MQKKAT
+454 LQKKENMGE
-460 YADFGLFDKD
+460 YVLYSKD
-470 NIRLIKSKTNNN
+470 NTRLIKSKTNSSKNI
-482 QNEIDTIVNKT
+482 IDTADNKT
-493 REKTRFINELKKTK
+493 REKTRYMNDLKKNK
-507 SENTN
+507 SENNN
-512 SIFLMTRDKSTN
+512 SLFLITRDKSTN
-524 NTLKENTSTNNINNT
+524 NTLKDNASSNNLNNV
-539 NSPQQIMKYHLTNG
+539 NSSHQVMKYNLTNG
-553 DKSKIMRLLEE
+553 DKSRIMRLLEE
-564 IEMASWEKDTN
+564 IEIACWEKDAN
-575 KLKNKNQYSEVA
+575 KLKNKNQYAEVT

-658 RMNLSLLET
+658 RMNLTLLET

-694 FRIKDEESDN
+694 YRIKDEEVDN
-704 KIDYTNI
+704 KIDYNKI
-711 IRRNRLKSNNRFKRN
+711 MRRNRIKSNNRFKRIN
-726 RNTKGNSFRSNT
+726 NSKGNSFRSNT
-738 FCIKTPQKKGK
+738 FSIKTPIKKVK
-749 KYEYE
+749 KYEDE

-759 LKFFMKNNNAKNKK
+759 LKYFMKNNSPKNKK
-773 IIGKHKKEVEKFI
+773 LIGNHKKELTKFI
-786 EEIDNDELK
+786 EDINNDELK

-804 SKLIENTEKK
+804 SKLVENTEKK

>member
-1 MASYTGTKQIGKD
+1 MASLSNTKQIGKD
-14 DLPPETLTQYYEDRK
+14 DLPPESVTEYYEDRK

-42 QYILSLVKTSQLK
+42 EYILSIVKKSQLK

-60 IDSIKGGFFQSLPSN
+60 IDSMKGGFFQSLPSN
-75 AFDLSVIFKENIAN
+75 AYDLSVMFKENIAN
-89 FCLVISLYL
+89 FSLVISLYL
-98 QENRNIEAL
+98 QENRKIDAF

-125 FKVLEQLPKISN
+125 GKVLEQLPKISN
-137 RNKIAKYYPT
+137 RNKIAKFYPT
-147 ITKTLLQIISVL
+147 ITKTLLQIISVF

-180 KIVHILSITV
+180 KIVHILSVTV

-224 LFNRFQPLNISISIL
+224 LFNRFQPFNISISIL

-247 NQNVNYILN
+247 NQNVNYVLN
-256 EIESTLLLK
+256 ENESTLLLK
-265 INYNLGLFYYVD
+265 INYNLGLFCYVD
-277 GLNMEAIN
+277 GLNMEAVN
-285 NFNQAQ
+285 NFNQAK
-291 DRVADIK
+291 DRVNDIK
-298 NFPVSKTR
+298 NFPISKTR

-321 LRNNNNN
+321 LRNNN
-328 SSNNLI
+328 STSNLI
-334 LDFDDILGPQNNQN
+334 LDFNDIVAPQPNQ
-348 SRNKYVRS
+348 SRNKYNR
-356 NIKPGTHI
+356 NTIKSTTH
-364 VNGRES
+364 VLNGRES
-370 IEQQSSLLFKVTNDS
+370 IEHQNNLFLKVSNDNAENQ
-385 MKSQGNKKNIKI
+385 MNKKNVRD
-397 YSTIYLGAF
+397 YSTIYLGAY

-412 NPIEIESVR
+412 NPLEIELVR
-421 DKILIEIKL
+421 DKILVEIKL
-430 NLAEIELKN
+430 YLAEIELKN
-439 KNYKESINH
+439 KNYRESLYH
-448 LNFILN
+448 LNSILN
-454 MQKKAT
+454 LQKKENMGE
-460 YADFGLFDKD
+460 YVLYSKD
-470 NIRLIKSKTNNN
+470 NTRLIKSKTNSSKNI
-482 QNEIDTIVNKT
+482 IDTADNKT
-493 REKTRFINELKKTK
+493 REKTRYMNDLKKNK
-507 SENTN
+507 SENNN
-512 SIFLMTRDKSTN
+512 SLFLITRDKSTN
-524 NTLKENTSTNNINNT
+524 NTLKDNASSNNLNNV
-539 NSPQQIMKYHLTNG
+539 NSSHQVMKYNLTNG
-553 DKSKIMRLLEE
+553 DKSRIMRLLEE
-564 IEMASWEKDTN
+564 IEIACWEKDAN
-575 KLKNKNQYSEVA
+575 KLKNKNQYAEVT

-658 RMNLSLLET
+658 RMNLTLLET

-694 FRIKDEESDN
+694 YRIKDEEVDN
-704 KIDYTNI
+704 KIDYNKI
-711 IRRNRLKSNNRFKRN
+711 MRRNRIKSNNRFKRIN
-726 RNTKGNSFRSNT
+726 NSKGNSFRSNT
-738 FCIKTPQKKGK
+738 FSIKTPIKKVK
-749 KYEYE
+749 KYEDE

-759 LKFFMKNNNAKNKK
+759 LKYFMKNNSPKNKK
-773 IIGKHKKEVEKFI
+773 LIGNHKKELTKFI
-786 EEIDNDELK
+786 EDINNDELK

-804 SKLIENTEKK
+804 SKLVENTEKK

>member
-1 MASYTGTKQIGKD
+1 MASLSNTKLIGKD
-14 DLPPETLTQYYEDRK
+14 DLPPESVTEYYEDRK

-42 QYILSLVKTSQLK
+42 EYILSIVKKSQLK

-60 IDSIKGGFFQSLPSN
+60 IDSMKGGFFQSLPSN
-75 AFDLSVIFKENIAN
+75 AYDLSVMFKENIAN
-89 FCLVISLYL
+89 FSLVISLYL
-98 QENRNIEAL
+98 QENRKIDAF

-125 FKVLEQLPKISN
+125 GKVLEQLPKISN
-137 RNKIAKYYPT
+137 RNKIAKFYPT
-147 ITKTLLQIISVL
+147 ITKTLLQIISVF

-180 KIVHILSITV
+180 KIVHILSVTV

-224 LFNRFQPLNISISIL
+224 LFNRFQPFNISISIL

-247 NQNVNYILN
+247 NQNVNYVLN
-256 EIESTLLLK
+256 ENESTLLLK
-265 INYNLGLFYYVD
+265 INYNLGLFCYVD
-277 GLNMEAIN
+277 GLNMEAVN
-285 NFNQAQ
+285 NFNQAK
-291 DRVADIK
+291 DRVTDIK
-298 NFPVSKTR
+298 NFPISKTR

-321 LRNNNNN
+321 LRNNN
-328 SSNNLI
+328 STSNLI
-334 LDFDDILGPQNNQN
+334 LDFNDIVAPQPNQ
-348 SRNKYVRS
+348 SRNKYNR
-356 NIKPGTHI
+356 NTIKSTTH
-364 VNGRES
+364 VLNGRES
-370 IEQQSSLLFKVTNDS
+370 IEHQNNLFLKVSNDNAENQ
-385 MKSQGNKKNIKI
+385 MNKKNVRD
-397 YSTIYLGAF
+397 YSTIYLGAY

-412 NPIEIESVR
+412 NPLEIELVR
-421 DKILIEIKL
+421 DKILVEIKL
-430 NLAEIELKN
+430 YLAEIELKN
-439 KNYKESINH
+439 KNYRESLYH
-448 LNFILN
+448 LNSILN
-454 MQKKAT
+454 LQKKENMGE
-460 YADFGLFDKD
+460 YVLYSKD
-470 NIRLIKSKTNNN
+470 NTRLIKSKTNSSKNI
-482 QNEIDTIVNKT
+482 IDTADNKT
-493 REKTRFINELKKTK
+493 REKTRYMNDLKKNK
-507 SENTN
+507 SENNN
-512 SIFLMTRDKSTN
+512 SLFLITRDKSTN
-524 NTLKENTSTNNINNT
+524 NTLKDNASSNNLNNV
-539 NSPQQIMKYHLTNG
+539 NCSHQVMKYNLTNG
-553 DKSKIMRLLEE
+553 DKSRIMRLLEE
-564 IEMASWEKDTN
+564 IEIACWEKDAN
-575 KLKNKNQYSEVA
+575 KLKNKNQYAEVT

-658 RMNLSLLET
+658 RMNLTLLET

-694 FRIKDEESDN
+694 YRIKDEEVDN
-704 KIDYTNI
+704 KIDYNKI
-711 IRRNRLKSNNRFKRN
+711 MRRNRIKSNNRFKRIN
-726 RNTKGNSFRSNT
+726 NSKGNSFRSNT
-738 FCIKTPQKKGK
+738 FSIKTPIKKVK
-749 KYEYE
+749 KYEDE

-759 LKFFMKNNNAKNKK
+759 LKYFMKNNSPKNKK
-773 IIGKHKKEVEKFI
+773 LIGNHKKELTKFI
-786 EEIDNDELK
+786 EDINNDELK
-795 IFYKNPELL
+795 FFYKNPELL
-804 SKLIENTEKK
+804 SKLVENTEKK

>member
-1 MASYTGTKQIGKD
+1 MASLSNTKQIGKD
-14 DLPPETLTQYYEDRK
+14 DLPPESVTEYYEDRK

-42 QYILSLVKTSQLK
+42 EYILSIVKKSQLK

-60 IDSIKGGFFQSLPSN
+60 IDSMKGGFFQSLPSN
-75 AFDLSVIFKENIAN
+75 AYDLSVMFKENIAN
-89 FCLVISLYL
+89 FSLVISLYL
-98 QENRNIEAL
+98 QENRKIDAL

-125 FKVLEQLPKISN
+125 GKVLEQLPKISN
-137 RNKIAKYYPT
+137 RNKIAKFYPT
-147 ITKTLLQIISVL
+147 ITKTLLQIISVF

-180 KIVHILSITV
+180 KIVHILSVTV

-224 LFNRFQPLNISISIL
+224 LFNRFQPFNISISIL

-247 NQNVNYILN
+247 NQNVNYVLN
-256 EIESTLLLK
+256 ENESTLLLK
-265 INYNLGLFYYVD
+265 INYNLGLFCYVD
-277 GLNMEAIN
+277 GLNMEAVN

-291 DRVADIK
+291 DRVTDIK
-298 NFPVSKTR
+298 NFPISKTR

-321 LRNNNNN
+321 LRNNN
-328 SSNNLI
+328 STSNLI
-334 LDFDDILGPQNNQN
+334 LDFNDIVSPQPNQ
-348 SRNKYVRS
+348 SRNKYNR
-356 NIKPGTHI
+356 NTIKSTTH
-364 VNGRES
+364 VLNGRES
-370 IEQQSSLLFKVTNDS
+370 IEHQNNLFLKVSSDNAENQ
-385 MKSQGNKKNIKI
+385 MNKKNERV
-397 YSTIYLGAF
+397 YSTIYLGAY

-412 NPIEIESVR
+412 NPLEIELVR
-421 DKILIEIKL
+421 DKILVEIKL
-430 NLAEIELKN
+430 YLAEIELKN
-439 KNYKESINH
+439 KNYRESLYH
-448 LNFILN
+448 LNSILN
-454 MQKKAT
+454 LQKKENMGE
-460 YADFGLFDKD
+460 YVLYSKD
-470 NIRLIKSKTNNN
+470 NTRLIKSKTNSSKNI
-482 QNEIDTIVNKT
+482 IDTADNKT
-493 REKTRFINELKKTK
+493 REKTRYMNDLKKNK
-507 SENTN
+507 SENNN
-512 SIFLMTRDKSTN
+512 SLFLITRDKSTN
-524 NTLKENTSTNNINNT
+524 NTLKDNASSNNLNNV
-539 NSPQQIMKYHLTNG
+539 NSSHQVMKYNLTDG
-553 DKSKIMRLLEE
+553 DKSRIMRLLEE
-564 IEMASWEKDTN
+564 IEIACWEKDAN
-575 KLKNKNQYSEVA
+575 KLKNKNQYAEVT

-658 RMNLSLLET
+658 RMNLTLLET

-694 FRIKDEESDN
+694 YRIKDEEVDN
-704 KIDYTNI
+704 KIDYNKI
-711 IRRNRLKSNNRFKRN
+711 LRRNRIKSNNRFKRIN
-726 RNTKGNSFRSNT
+726 NSKGNSFRSNT
-738 FCIKTPQKKGK
+738 FSIKTPIKKVK
-749 KYEYE
+749 KYEDE

-759 LKFFMKNNNAKNKK
+759 LKYFMKNNSQKNKK
-773 IIGKHKKEVEKFI
+773 LIGNHKKELTKFF
-786 EEIDNDELK
+786 EEINDDELK
-795 IFYKNPELL
+795 IFYKNPESL
-804 SKLIENTEKK
+804 SQLVENTEKK
-814 IK
+814 IE

>member
-1 MASYTGTKQIGKD
+1 MASLSNTKQIGKD
-14 DLPPETLTQYYEDRK
+14 DLPPESVTEYYEDRK

-42 QYILSLVKTSQLK
+42 EYILSIVKKSQLK

-60 IDSIKGGFFQSLPSN
+60 IDSMKGGFFQSLPSN
-75 AFDLSVIFKENIAN
+75 AYDLSVMFKENIAN
-89 FCLVISLYL
+89 FSLVISLYL
-98 QENRNIEAL
+98 QENRKIDAF

-125 FKVLEQLPKISN
+125 GKVLEQLPKISN
-137 RNKIAKYYPT
+137 RNKIAKFYPT
-147 ITKTLLQIISVL
+147 ITKTLLQIISVF

-180 KIVHILSITV
+180 KIVHILSVTV

-224 LFNRFQPLNISISIL
+224 LFNRFQPFNISISIL

-247 NQNVNYILN
+247 NQNVNYVLN
-256 EIESTLLLK
+256 ENESTLLLK
-265 INYNLGLFYYVD
+265 INYNLGLFCYVD
-277 GLNMEAIN
+277 GLNMEAVN
-285 NFNQAQ
+285 NFNQAK
-291 DRVADIK
+291 DRVTDIK
-298 NFPVSKTR
+298 NFPISKTR

-321 LRNNNNN
+321 LRNNN
-328 SSNNLI
+328 STSNLI
-334 LDFDDILGPQNNQN
+334 LDFNDIVAPQTNQ
-348 SRNKYVRS
+348 SRNKYNR
-356 NIKPGTHI
+356 NTIKSTTH
-364 VNGRES
+364 VLNGRES
-370 IEQQSSLLFKVTNDS
+370 IEHQNNLFLKVSNDNAENQ
-385 MKSQGNKKNIKI
+385 MNKKNVRD
-397 YSTIYLGAF
+397 YSTIYLGAY

-412 NPIEIESVR
+412 NPLEIELVR
-421 DKILIEIKL
+421 DKILVEIKL
-430 NLAEIELKN
+430 YLAEIELKN
-439 KNYKESINH
+439 KNYRESLYH
-448 LNFILN
+448 LNSILN
-454 MQKKAT
+454 LQKKENMGE
-460 YADFGLFDKD
+460 YVLYSKD
-470 NIRLIKSKTNNN
+470 NTRLIKSKTNSSKNI
-482 QNEIDTIVNKT
+482 IDTADNKT
-493 REKTRFINELKKTK
+493 REKTRYMNDLKKNK
-507 SENTN
+507 SENNN
-512 SIFLMTRDKSTN
+512 SLFLITRDKSTN
-524 NTLKENTSTNNINNT
+524 NTLKDNASSNNLNNV
-539 NSPQQIMKYHLTNG
+539 NSSHQVMKYNLTNG
-553 DKSKIMRLLEE
+553 DKSRIMRLLEE
-564 IEMASWEKDTN
+564 IEIACWEKDAN
-575 KLKNKNQYSEVA
+575 KLKNKNQYAEVT

-658 RMNLSLLET
+658 RMNLTLLET

-694 FRIKDEESDN
+694 YRIKDEEVDN
-704 KIDYTNI
+704 KIDYNKI
-711 IRRNRLKSNNRFKRN
+711 MRRNRIKSNNRFKRIN
-726 RNTKGNSFRSNT
+726 NSKGNSFRSNT
-738 FCIKTPQKKGK
+738 FSIKTPIKKVK
-749 KYEYE
+749 KYEDE

-759 LKFFMKNNNAKNKK
+759 LKYFMKNNSPKNKK
-773 IIGKHKKEVEKFI
+773 LIGNHKKELTKFI
-786 EEIDNDELK
+786 EDINNDELK

-804 SKLIENTEKK
+804 SKLVENTEKK

>member
-1 MASYTGTKQIGKD
+1 MASLSNTKQIGKD
-14 DLPPETLTQYYEDRK
+14 DLPPESVTEYYEDRK

-42 QYILSLVKTSQLK
+42 EYILSIVKKSQLK

-60 IDSIKGGFFQSLPSN
+60 IDSMKGGFFQSLPSN
-75 AFDLSVIFKENIAN
+75 AYDLSVMFKENIAN
-89 FCLVISLYL
+89 FSLVISLYL
-98 QENRNIEAL
+98 QENRKIDAF

-125 FKVLEQLPKISN
+125 GKVLEQLPKISN
-137 RNKIAKYYPT
+137 RNKIAKFYPT
-147 ITKTLLQIISVL
+147 ITKTLLQIISVF
-159 IKLAGKFNKSVLENY
+159 IKLAGKFNKSVLENF

-180 KIVHILSITV
+180 KIVHILSVTV

-224 LFNRFQPLNISISIL
+224 LFNRFQPFNISISIL

-247 NQNVNYILN
+247 NQNVNYVLN

-265 INYNLGLFYYVD
+265 INYNLGLFCYVD
-277 GLNMEAIN
+277 GLNMEAVN
-285 NFNQAQ
+285 NFNQAK
-291 DRVADIK
+291 DRVTDIK
-298 NFPVSKTR
+298 NFPISKTR

-321 LRNNNNN
+321 LRNNN
-328 SSNNLI
+328 STSNLI
-334 LDFDDILGPQNNQN
+334 LDFNDIVSPQPNQ
-348 SRNKYVRS
+348 SRNKYNR
-356 NIKPGTHI
+356 NTIKSTTH
-364 VNGRES
+364 VLNGRES
-370 IEQQSSLLFKVTNDS
+370 IEHQNNLFLKVSNDNAENQ
-385 MKSQGNKKNIKI
+385 MNKKNVRD
-397 YSTIYLGAF
+397 YSTIYLGAY

-412 NPIEIESVR
+412 NPLEIELVR
-421 DKILIEIKL
+421 DKILVEIKL
-430 NLAEIELKN
+430 YLAEIELKN
-439 KNYKESINH
+439 KNYRESLYH
-448 LNFILN
+448 LNCILN
-454 MQKKAT
+454 LQKKENMGE
-460 YADFGLFDKD
+460 YVLYSKD
-470 NIRLIKSKTNNN
+470 NTRLIKSKTNSSKNI
-482 QNEIDTIVNKT
+482 IDTADNKT
-493 REKTRFINELKKTK
+493 REKTRYMNDLKKNK
-507 SENTN
+507 SENNN
-512 SIFLMTRDKSTN
+512 SLFLITRDKSTN
-524 NTLKENTSTNNINNT
+524 NTLKDNASSNNLNNV
-539 NSPQQIMKYHLTNG
+539 NSSHQVMKYNLTNG
-553 DKSKIMRLLEE
+553 DKSRIMRLLEE
-564 IEMASWEKDTN
+564 IEIACWEKDAN
-575 KLKNKNQYSEVA
+575 KLKNKNQYAEVT

-658 RMNLSLLET
+658 RMNLTLLET

-694 FRIKDEESDN
+694 YRIKDEEVDN
-704 KIDYTNI
+704 KIDYNKI
-711 IRRNRLKSNNRFKRN
+711 MRRNRIKSNNRFKRIN
-726 RNTKGNSFRSNT
+726 NSKGNSFRSNT
-738 FCIKTPQKKGK
+738 FSIKTPIKKVK
-749 KYEYE
+749 KYEDE

-759 LKFFMKNNNAKNKK
+759 LKYFMKNNSPKNKK
-773 IIGKHKKEVEKFI
+773 LIGNHKKELTKFFEDI
-786 EEIDNDELK
+786 NNDELK

-804 SKLIENTEKK
+804 SKLVENTEKK

>member
-1 MASYTGTKQIGKD
+1 MASLSNTKQIGKD
-14 DLPPETLTQYYEDRK
+14 DLPPESVTEYYEDRK

-42 QYILSLVKTSQLK
+42 EYILSIVKKSQLK

-60 IDSIKGGFFQSLPSN
+60 IDSMKGGFFQSLPSN
-75 AFDLSVIFKENIAN
+75 AYDLSVMFKENIAN
-89 FCLVISLYL
+89 FSLVISLYL
-98 QENRNIEAL
+98 QENRKIDAF

-125 FKVLEQLPKISN
+125 GKVLEQLPKISN
-137 RNKIAKYYPT
+137 RNKIAKFYPT
-147 ITKTLLQIISVL
+147 ITKTLLQIISVF

-180 KIVHILSITV
+180 KIVHILSVTV

-224 LFNRFQPLNISISIL
+224 LFNRFQPFNISISIL

-247 NQNVNYILN
+247 NQNVNYVLN
-256 EIESTLLLK
+256 ENESTLLLK
-265 INYNLGLFYYVD
+265 INYNLGLFCYVD
-277 GLNMEAIN
+277 GLNMEAVN
-285 NFNQAQ
+285 NFNQAK
-291 DRVADIK
+291 DRVTDIK
-298 NFPVSKTR
+298 NFPISKTR

-321 LRNNNNN
+321 LRNNN
-328 SSNNLI
+328 STSNLI
-334 LDFDDILGPQNNQN
+334 LDFNDIVAPQPNQ
-348 SRNKYVRS
+348 SRNKYNR
-356 NIKPGTHI
+356 NTIKSTTH
-364 VNGRES
+364 VLNGRES
-370 IEQQSSLLFKVTNDS
+370 IEHQNNLFLKVSNDNAENQ
-385 MKSQGNKKNIKI
+385 MNKKNVRD
-397 YSTIYLGAF
+397 YSTIYLGAY

-412 NPIEIESVR
+412 NPLEIELVR
-421 DKILIEIKL
+421 DKILVEIKL
-430 NLAEIELKN
+430 YLAEIELKN
-439 KNYKESINH
+439 KNYRESLYH
-448 LNFILN
+448 LNSILN
-454 MQKKAT
+454 LQKKENMGE
-460 YADFGLFDKD
+460 YVLYSKD
-470 NIRLIKSKTNNN
+470 NTRLIKSKTNSSKNI
-482 QNEIDTIVNKT
+482 IDTADNKT
-493 REKTRFINELKKTK
+493 REKTRYMNDLKKNK
-507 SENTN
+507 SENNN
-512 SIFLMTRDKSTN
+512 SLFLITRDKSTN
-524 NTLKENTSTNNINNT
+524 NTLKDNASSNNLNNV
-539 NSPQQIMKYHLTNG
+539 NSSHQVMKYNLTNG
-553 DKSKIMRLLEE
+553 DKSRIMRLLEE
-564 IEMASWEKDTN
+564 IEIACWEKDAN
-575 KLKNKNQYSEVA
+575 KLKNKNQYAEVT

-658 RMNLSLLET
+658 RMNLTLLET

-694 FRIKDEESDN
+694 YRIKDEEIDN
-704 KIDYTNI
+704 KIDYNKI
-711 IRRNRLKSNNRFKRN
+711 MRRNRIKSNNRFKRIN
-726 RNTKGNSFRSNT
+726 NSKGNSFRSNT
-738 FCIKTPQKKGK
+738 FSIKTPIKKVK
-749 KYEYE
+749 KYEDE

-759 LKFFMKNNNAKNKK
+759 LKYFMKNNSPKNKK
-773 IIGKHKKEVEKFI
+773 LIGNHKKELTKFI
-786 EEIDNDELK
+786 EEINNDELK

-804 SKLIENTEKK
+804 SKLVENTEKK

>member
-1 MASYTGTKQIGKD
+1 MASLSNTKQIGKD
-14 DLPPETLTQYYEDRK
+14 DLPPESVTEYYEDRK

-42 QYILSLVKTSQLK
+42 EYILSIVKKSQLK

-60 IDSIKGGFFQSLPSN
+60 IDSMKGGFFQSLPSN
-75 AFDLSVIFKENIAN
+75 AYDLSVMFKENIAN
-89 FCLVISLYL
+89 FSLVISLYL
-98 QENRNIEAL
+98 QENRKIDAF

-125 FKVLEQLPKISN
+125 GKVLEQLPKISN
-137 RNKIAKYYPT
+137 RNKIAKFYPT
-147 ITKTLLQIISVL
+147 ITKTLLQIISVF

-180 KIVHILSITV
+180 KIVHILSVTV

-224 LFNRFQPLNISISIL
+224 LFNRFQPFNISISIL

-247 NQNVNYILN
+247 NQNVNYVLN

-265 INYNLGLFYYVD
+265 INYNLGLFCYVD
-277 GLNMEAIN
+277 GLNMEAVN
-285 NFNQAQ
+285 NFNQAK
-291 DRVADIK
+291 DRVNDIK
-298 NFPVSKTR
+298 NFPISKTR

-321 LRNNNNN
+321 LRNNN
-328 SSNNLI
+328 STSNLI
-334 LDFDDILGPQNNQN
+334 LDFNDIVAPQTNQ
-348 SRNKYVRS
+348 SRNKYNR
-356 NIKPGTHI
+356 NTIKSTTH
-364 VNGRES
+364 VLNGRES
-370 IEQQSSLLFKVTNDS
+370 IEHQNNLFLKVSSDNAENQ
-385 MKSQGNKKNIKI
+385 MNKKNERV
-397 YSTIYLGAF
+397 YSTIYLGAY

-412 NPIEIESVR
+412 NPLEIELVR
-421 DKILIEIKL
+421 DKILVEIKL
-430 NLAEIELKN
+430 YLAEIELKN
-439 KNYKESINH
+439 KNYRESLYH
-448 LNFILN
+448 LNSILN
-454 MQKKAT
+454 LQKKENMGE
-460 YADFGLFDKD
+460 YVLYSKD
-470 NIRLIKSKTNNN
+470 NTRLIKSKTNSSKNI
-482 QNEIDTIVNKT
+482 IDTADNKT
-493 REKTRFINELKKTK
+493 REKTRYMNDLKKNK
-507 SENTN
+507 SENNN
-512 SIFLMTRDKSTN
+512 SLFLITKDKSTN
-524 NTLKENTSTNNINNT
+524 NTLKDNASSNNLNNV
-539 NSPQQIMKYHLTNG
+539 NSSHQVMKYNLTDG
-553 DKSKIMRLLEE
+553 DKSRIMRLLEE
-564 IEMASWEKDTN
+564 IEIACWEKDAN
-575 KLKNKNQYSEVA
+575 KLKNKNQYAEVT

-658 RMNLSLLET
+658 RMNLTLLET

-694 FRIKDEESDN
+694 YRIKDEEVDN
-704 KIDYTNI
+704 KIDYNKI
-711 IRRNRLKSNNRFKRN
+711 MRRNRIKSNNRFKRIN
-726 RNTKGNSFRSNT
+726 NSKGNSFRSNT
-738 FCIKTPQKKGK
+738 FSIKTPIKKVK
-749 KYEYE
+749 KYEDE

-759 LKFFMKNNNAKNKK
+759 LKYFMKNNSPKNKK
-773 IIGKHKKEVEKFI
+773 LIGNHKKELTKFI
-786 EEIDNDELK
+786 EEINNDELK

-804 SKLIENTEKK
+804 SKLVENTEKK

>member
-1 MASYTGTKQIGKD
+1 MASLSNTKQIGKD
-14 DLPPETLTQYYEDRK
+14 DLPPESVTEYYEDRK

-42 QYILSLVKTSQLK
+42 EYILSIVKKSQLK

-60 IDSIKGGFFQSLPSN
+60 IDSMKGGFFQSLPSN
-75 AFDLSVIFKENIAN
+75 AYDLSVMFKENIAN
-89 FCLVISLYL
+89 FSLVISLYL
-98 QENRNIEAL
+98 QENRKIDAF

-125 FKVLEQLPKISN
+125 GKVLEQLPKISN
-137 RNKIAKYYPT
+137 RNKIAKFYPT
-147 ITKTLLQIISVL
+147 ITKTLLQIISVF

-180 KIVHILSITV
+180 KIVHILSVTV

-224 LFNRFQPLNISISIL
+224 LFNRFQPFNISISIL

-247 NQNVNYILN
+247 NQNVNYVLN
-256 EIESTLLLK
+256 ENESTLLLK
-265 INYNLGLFYYVD
+265 INYNLGLFCYVD
-277 GLNMEAIN
+277 GLNMEAVN
-285 NFNQAQ
+285 NFNQAK
-291 DRVADIK
+291 DRVNDIK
-298 NFPVSKTR
+298 NFPISKTR

-321 LRNNNNN
+321 LRNNN
-328 SSNNLI
+328 STSNLI
-334 LDFDDILGPQNNQN
+334 LDFNDIVSPQPNQ
-348 SRNKYVRS
+348 SRNKYNR
-356 NIKPGTHI
+356 NTIKSTTH
-364 VNGRES
+364 VLNGRES
-370 IEQQSSLLFKVTNDS
+370 IEHQNNLFLKVSNDNAENQ
-385 MKSQGNKKNIKI
+385 MNKKNVRD
-397 YSTIYLGAF
+397 YSTIYLGAY

-412 NPIEIESVR
+412 NPLEIELVR
-421 DKILIEIKL
+421 DKILVEIKL
-430 NLAEIELKN
+430 YLAEIELKN
-439 KNYKESINH
+439 KNYRESLYH
-448 LNFILN
+448 LNSILN
-454 MQKKAT
+454 LQKKENMGE
-460 YADFGLFDKD
+460 YVLYSKD
-470 NIRLIKSKTNNN
+470 NTRLIKSKTNSSKNI
-482 QNEIDTIVNKT
+482 IDTADNKT
-493 REKTRFINELKKTK
+493 REKTRYMNDLKKNK
-507 SENTN
+507 SENNN
-512 SIFLMTRDKSTN
+512 SLFLITRDKSTN
-524 NTLKENTSTNNINNT
+524 NTLKDNASSNNLNNV
-539 NSPQQIMKYHLTNG
+539 NSSHQVMKYNLTNG
-553 DKSKIMRLLEE
+553 DKSRIMRLLEE
-564 IEMASWEKDTN
+564 IEIACWEKDAN
-575 KLKNKNQYSEVA
+575 KLKNKNQYAEVT

-658 RMNLSLLET
+658 RMNLTLLET

-694 FRIKDEESDN
+694 YRIKDEEVDN
-704 KIDYTNI
+704 KIDYNKI
-711 IRRNRLKSNNRFKRN
+711 MRRNRIKSNNRFKRIN
-726 RNTKGNSFRSNT
+726 NSKGNSFRSNT
-738 FCIKTPQKKGK
+738 FSIKTPIKKVK
-749 KYEYE
+749 KYEDE

-759 LKFFMKNNNAKNKK
+759 LKYFMKNNSPKNKK
-773 IIGKHKKEVEKFI
+773 LIGNHKKELTKFI
-786 EEIDNDELK
+786 EEINNDELK

-804 SKLIENTEKK
+804 SKLVENTEKK

>member
-1 MASYTGTKQIGKD
+1 MASLSNTKQIGKD
-14 DLPPETLTQYYEDRK
+14 DLPPESVTEYYEDRK

-42 QYILSLVKTSQLK
+42 EYILSIVKKSQLK

-60 IDSIKGGFFQSLPSN
+60 IDSMKGGFFQSLPSN
-75 AFDLSVIFKENIAN
+75 AYDLSVMFKENIAN
-89 FCLVISLYL
+89 FSLVISLYL
-98 QENRNIEAL
+98 QENRKIDAF

-125 FKVLEQLPKISN
+125 GKVLEQLPKISN
-137 RNKIAKYYPT
+137 RNKIAKFYPT
-147 ITKTLLQIISVL
+147 ITKTLLQIISVF

-180 KIVHILSITV
+180 KIVHILSVTV

-224 LFNRFQPLNISISIL
+224 LFNRFQPFNISISIL

-247 NQNVNYILN
+247 NQNVNYVLN
-256 EIESTLLLK
+256 ENESTLLLK
-265 INYNLGLFYYVD
+265 INYNLGLFCYVD
-277 GLNMEAIN
+277 GLNMEAVN
-285 NFNQAQ
+285 NFNQAK
-291 DRVADIK
+291 DRVTDIK
-298 NFPVSKTR
+298 NFPISKTR

-321 LRNNNNN
+321 LRNNN
-328 SSNNLI
+328 STSNLI
-334 LDFDDILGPQNNQN
+334 LDFNDIVSPQPNQ
-348 SRNKYVRS
+348 SRNKYNR
-356 NIKPGTHI
+356 NTIKSTTH
-364 VNGRES
+364 VLNGRES
-370 IEQQSSLLFKVTNDS
+370 IEHQNNLFLKVSNDNAENQ
-385 MKSQGNKKNIKI
+385 MNKKNVRD
-397 YSTIYLGAF
+397 YSTIYLGAY

-412 NPIEIESVR
+412 NPLEIELVR
-421 DKILIEIKL
+421 DKILVEIKL
-430 NLAEIELKN
+430 YLAEIELKN
-439 KNYKESINH
+439 KNYRESLYH
-448 LNFILN
+448 LNCILN
-454 MQKKAT
+454 LQKKENMGE
-460 YADFGLFDKD
+460 YVLYSKD
-470 NIRLIKSKTNNN
+470 NTRLIKSKTNSSKNI
-482 QNEIDTIVNKT
+482 IDTADNKT
-493 REKTRFINELKKTK
+493 REKTRYMNDLKKNK
-507 SENTN
+507 SENNN
-512 SIFLMTRDKSTN
+512 SLFLITRDKSTN
-524 NTLKENTSTNNINNT
+524 NTLKDNASSNNLNNV
-539 NSPQQIMKYHLTNG
+539 NSSHQVMKYNLTNG
-553 DKSKIMRLLEE
+553 DKSRIMRLLEE
-564 IEMASWEKDTN
+564 IEIACWEKDAN
-575 KLKNKNQYSEVA
+575 KLKNKNQYAEVT

-658 RMNLSLLET
+658 RMNLTLLET

-694 FRIKDEESDN
+694 YRIKDEEVDN
-704 KIDYTNI
+704 KIDYNKI
-711 IRRNRLKSNNRFKRN
+711 MRRNRIKSNNRFKRIN
-726 RNTKGNSFRSNT
+726 NSKGNSFRSNT
-738 FCIKTPQKKGK
+738 FSIKTPIKKVK
-749 KYEYE
+749 KYEDE

-759 LKFFMKNNNAKNKK
+759 LKYFMKNNSPKNKK
-773 IIGKHKKEVEKFI
+773 LIGNHKKELTKFI
-786 EEIDNDELK
+786 EDINNDELK

-804 SKLIENTEKK
+804 SKLVENTEKK

>member
-1 MASYTGTKQIGKD
+1 MASLSNTKQIGKD
-14 DLPPETLTQYYEDRK
+14 DLPPESVTEYYEDRK

-42 QYILSLVKTSQLK
+42 EYILSIVKKSQLK

-60 IDSIKGGFFQSLPSN
+60 IDSMKGGFFQSLPSN
-75 AFDLSVIFKENIAN
+75 AYDLSVMFKENIAN
-89 FCLVISLYL
+89 FSLVISLYL
-98 QENRNIEAL
+98 QENRKIDAF

-125 FKVLEQLPKISN
+125 GKVLEQLPKISN
-137 RNKIAKYYPT
+137 RNKIAKFYPT
-147 ITKTLLQIISVL
+147 ITKTLLQIISVF

-180 KIVHILSITV
+180 KIVHILSVTV
-190 VKYINP
+190 VKYINL

-224 LFNRFQPLNISISIL
+224 LFNRFQPFNISISIL

-247 NQNVNYILN
+247 NQNVNYVLN
-256 EIESTLLLK
+256 ENESTLLLK
-265 INYNLGLFYYVD
+265 INYNLGLFCYVD
-277 GLNMEAIN
+277 GLNMEAVN
-285 NFNQAQ
+285 NFNQAK
-291 DRVADIK
+291 DRVTDIK
-298 NFPVSKTR
+298 NFPISKTR

-321 LRNNNNN
+321 LRNNN
-328 SSNNLI
+328 STSNLI
-334 LDFDDILGPQNNQN
+334 LDFNDIVSPQPNQ
-348 SRNKYVRS
+348 SRNKYNR
-356 NIKPGTHI
+356 NTIKSTTH
-364 VNGRES
+364 VLNGRES
-370 IEQQSSLLFKVTNDS
+370 IEHQNNLFLKVSNDNAENQ
-385 MKSQGNKKNIKI
+385 MNKKNVRD
-397 YSTIYLGAF
+397 YSTIYLGAY

-412 NPIEIESVR
+412 NPLEIELVR
-421 DKILIEIKL
+421 DKILVEIKL
-430 NLAEIELKN
+430 YLAEIELKN
-439 KNYKESINH
+439 KNYRESLYH
-448 LNFILN
+448 LNSILN
-454 MQKKAT
+454 LQKKENMGE
-460 YADFGLFDKD
+460 YVLYSKD
-470 NIRLIKSKTNNN
+470 NTRLIKSKTNSSKNI
-482 QNEIDTIVNKT
+482 IDTADNKT
-493 REKTRFINELKKTK
+493 REKTRYMNDLKKNK
-507 SENTN
+507 SENNN
-512 SIFLMTRDKSTN
+512 SLFLITRDKSTN
-524 NTLKENTSTNNINNT
+524 NTLKDNASSNNLNNV
-539 NSPQQIMKYHLTNG
+539 NSSHQVMKYNLTNG
-553 DKSKIMRLLEE
+553 DKSRIMRLLEE
-564 IEMASWEKDTN
+564 IEIACWEKDAN
-575 KLKNKNQYSEVA
+575 KLKNKNQYAEVT

-658 RMNLSLLET
+658 RMNLTLLET

-694 FRIKDEESDN
+694 YRIKDEEVDN
-704 KIDYTNI
+704 KIDYNKI
-711 IRRNRLKSNNRFKRN
+711 MRRNRIKSNNRFKRIN
-726 RNTKGNSFRSNT
+726 NSKGNSFRSNT
-738 FCIKTPQKKGK
+738 FSIKTPIKKVK
-749 KYEYE
+749 KYEDE

-759 LKFFMKNNNAKNKK
+759 LKYFMKNNSPKNKK
-773 IIGKHKKEVEKFI
+773 LIGNHKKELTKFI
-786 EEIDNDELK
+786 EEINNDELK

-804 SKLIENTEKK
+804 SKLVENTEKK

>member
-1 MASYTGTKQIGKD
+1 MASLSNTKQIGKD
-14 DLPPETLTQYYEDRK
+14 DLPPESVTEYYEDRK

-42 QYILSLVKTSQLK
+42 EYILSIVKKSQLK

-60 IDSIKGGFFQSLPSN
+60 IDSMKGGFFQSLPSN
-75 AFDLSVIFKENIAN
+75 AYDLSVMFKENIAN
-89 FCLVISLYL
+89 FSLVISLYL
-98 QENRNIEAL
+98 QENRKIDAF

-125 FKVLEQLPKISN
+125 GKVLEQLPKISN
-137 RNKIAKYYPT
+137 RNKIAKFYPT
-147 ITKTLLQIISVL
+147 ITKTLLQIISVF

-180 KIVHILSITV
+180 KIVHILSVTV

-224 LFNRFQPLNISISIL
+224 LFNRFQPFNISISIL

-247 NQNVNYILN
+247 NQNVNYVLN
-256 EIESTLLLK
+256 ENESTLLLK
-265 INYNLGLFYYVD
+265 INYNLGLFCYVD
-277 GLNMEAIN
+277 GLNMEAVN

-291 DRVADIK
+291 DRVTDIK
-298 NFPVSKTR
+298 KFPISKTR

-321 LRNNNNN
+321 LRNNN
-328 SSNNLI
+328 STSNLI
-334 LDFDDILGPQNNQN
+334 LDFNDIVAPQPNQ
-348 SRNKYVRS
+348 SRNKYNR
-356 NIKPGTHI
+356 NTIKSTTH
-364 VNGRES
+364 VLNGRES
-370 IEQQSSLLFKVTNDS
+370 IEHQNNLFLKVSSDNAENQ
-385 MKSQGNKKNIKI
+385 MNKKNVRD
-397 YSTIYLGAF
+397 YSTIYLGAY

-412 NPIEIESVR
+412 NPLEIELVR
-421 DKILIEIKL
+421 DKILVEIKL
-430 NLAEIELKN
+430 YLAEIELKN
-439 KNYKESINH
+439 KNYRESLYH

-454 MQKKAT
+454 LQKKENMGE
-460 YADFGLFDKD
+460 YVLYSKD
-470 NIRLIKSKTNNN
+470 NTRLIKSKTNSSKNI
-482 QNEIDTIVNKT
+482 IDTADNKT
-493 REKTRFINELKKTK
+493 REKTRYMNDLKKNK
-507 SENTN
+507 SENNN
-512 SIFLMTRDKSTN
+512 SLFLITRDKSTN
-524 NTLKENTSTNNINNT
+524 NTLKDNASSNNLNNV
-539 NSPQQIMKYHLTNG
+539 NSSHQVMKYNLTNG
-553 DKSKIMRLLEE
+553 DKSRIMRLLEE
-564 IEMASWEKDTN
+564 IEIACWEKDAN
-575 KLKNKNQYSEVA
+575 KLKNKNQYAEVT

-658 RMNLSLLET
+658 RMNLTLLET

-694 FRIKDEESDN
+694 YRIKDEEIDN
-704 KIDYTNI
+704 KIDYNKI
-711 IRRNRLKSNNRFKRN
+711 MRRNRIKSNNRFKRIN
-726 RNTKGNSFRSNT
+726 NSKGNSFRSNT
-738 FCIKTPQKKGK
+738 FSIKTPIKKVK
-749 KYEYE
+749 KYEDE

-759 LKFFMKNNNAKNKK
+759 LKYFMKNNSPKNKK
-773 IIGKHKKEVEKFI
+773 LIGNHKKELTKFLEDI
-786 EEIDNDELK
+786 NNDELK

-804 SKLIENTEKK
+804 SKLVENTEKK

>member
-1 MASYTGTKQIGKD
+1 MASLSNTKQIGKD
-14 DLPPETLTQYYEDRK
+14 DLPPESVTEYYEDRK

-42 QYILSLVKTSQLK
+42 EYILSIVKKSQLK

-60 IDSIKGGFFQSLPSN
+60 IDSMKGGFFQSLPSN
-75 AFDLSVIFKENIAN
+75 AYDLSVMFKENIAN
-89 FCLVISLYL
+89 FSLVISLYL
-98 QENRNIEAL
+98 QENRKIDAF

-125 FKVLEQLPKISN
+125 GKVLEQLPKISN
-137 RNKIAKYYPT
+137 RNKIAKFYPT
-147 ITKTLLQIISVL
+147 ITKTLLQIISVF

-180 KIVHILSITV
+180 KIVHILSVTV

-224 LFNRFQPLNISISIL
+224 LFNRFQPFNISISIL

-247 NQNVNYILN
+247 NQNVNYVLN
-256 EIESTLLLK
+256 ENESTLLLK
-265 INYNLGLFYYVD
+265 INYNLGLFCYVD
-277 GLNMEAIN
+277 GLNMEAVN
-285 NFNQAQ
+285 NFNQAK
-291 DRVADIK
+291 DRVTDIK
-298 NFPVSKTR
+298 NFPISKTR

-321 LRNNNNN
+321 LRNNN
-328 SSNNLI
+328 STSNLI
-334 LDFDDILGPQNNQN
+334 LDFNDIVSPQPNQ
-348 SRNKYVRS
+348 SRNKYNR
-356 NIKPGTHI
+356 NTIKSTTH
-364 VNGRES
+364 VLNGRES
-370 IEQQSSLLFKVTNDS
+370 IEHQNNLFLKVSNDNAENQ
-385 MKSQGNKKNIKI
+385 MNKKNVRD
-397 YSTIYLGAF
+397 YSTIYLGAY

-412 NPIEIESVR
+412 NPLEIELVR
-421 DKILIEIKL
+421 DKILVEIKL
-430 NLAEIELKN
+430 YLAEIELKN
-439 KNYKESINH
+439 KNYRESLYH
-448 LNFILN
+448 LNSILN
-454 MQKKAT
+454 LQKKENMGE
-460 YADFGLFDKD
+460 YVLYSKD
-470 NIRLIKSKTNNN
+470 NTRLIKSKTNSSKNI
-482 QNEIDTIVNKT
+482 IDTADNKT
-493 REKTRFINELKKTK
+493 REKTRYMNDLKKNK
-507 SENTN
+507 SENNN
-512 SIFLMTRDKSTN
+512 SLFLITRDKSTN
-524 NTLKENTSTNNINNT
+524 NTLKDNASSNNLNNV
-539 NSPQQIMKYHLTNG
+539 NSSHQVMKYNLTNG
-553 DKSKIMRLLEE
+553 DKSRIMRLLEE
-564 IEMASWEKDTN
+564 IEIACWEKDAN
-575 KLKNKNQYSEVA
+575 KLKNKNQYAEVT

-658 RMNLSLLET
+658 RMNLTLLET

-694 FRIKDEESDN
+694 YRIKDEEVDN
-704 KIDYTNI
+704 KIDYNKI
-711 IRRNRLKSNNRFKRN
+711 MRRNRIKSNNRFKRIN
-726 RNTKGNSFRSNT
+726 NSKGNSFRSNT
-738 FCIKTPQKKGK
+738 FSIKTPMKKVK
-749 KYEYE
+749 KYYE
-754 EEDDA
+754 DEDEDDA
-759 LKFFMKNNNAKNKK
+759 LKYFMKNNSPKNKK
-773 IIGKHKKEVEKFI
+773 LIGNHKKELTKFI
-786 EEIDNDELK
+786 EEINNDELK

-804 SKLIENTEKK
+804 SKLVENTEKK